1 MKYANLIL
9 PSHKLCF
16 VVALAAGMIA
26 VPMPTMAEQAVQ
38 NIQQA
43 GVVKGQVTDKN
54 GDAVI
59 GATVKVKNAQTG
71 TVTDFNGNFSLSV
84 QKAGTL
90 VVSYIGYLAKEVAFN
105 PGQTLNISIEEDATA
120 LDEVVVVG
128 YGVQKK
134 SDVTG
139 SVTSINKDRLSKL
152 PVTNVLQAVQ
162 GAAAGVINKD
172 RLSKLPVTNV
182 LQAVQGAAAGVTIS
196 QGSSIPGDA
205 PSALVRGR
213 NSINAGTGPYIVV
226 DGIPISK
233 SGGSLNDINP
243 SDIES
248 MEILKDASATAI
260 YGTNGAN
267 GVILITTKHGKDG
280 KPSVSYNG
288 YIGIEDFA
296 HKMDF
301 CNGSQITQRYKDYVA
316 QNPGETM
323 YNDFVKNQNEAEAQA
338 AGRETDWLYDMV
350 SQTGIIQDHNVTVN
364 GGAEKIKY
372 FISGDYMSQ
381 KGVLKGFNYKRY
393 SLRMNIDA
401 DVTDYLKIGTNSYI
415 VSHNRDG
422 GRVNFL
428 MAEAMSPYG
437 KVYEDNGSYCIYP
450 MYTESLFFNP
460 MRDVNQ
466 DHERRQWNINLNGYA
481 DINFGN
487 IWKPLDG
494 LRYKFNFGYS
504 FVPRRE
510 NYYNGAE
517 QNDLNG
523 YGYIFN
529 AETQSYTAENILTY
543 AKDFGKHHFDLTAL
557 YASSRKKYHDNTAA
571 ASKFINDELLWHNL
585 GGGGTQTAKSY
596 TDLYTTVSQMGRLNY
611 SYDSRYLFTFTVRR
625 DGSSV
630 FGEDNKYGTFPSVA
644 LGWNIAN
651 EKFMEKTQGWLNNL
665 KLRLSY
671 GKAGNEAIGVYETLA
686 KMSNAAIT
694 MDGQSATA
702 LYPSSRM
709 GNSGLGWE
717 TTKTFN
723 IGIDFGLLNNRING
737 NIDFYTSTTTDLLL
751 QRNLP
756 KISGYSNVYMNMGKT
771 ANKGLEVTINSK
783 NIVTKDFTWGTNLV
797 WSWNKN
803 EIKDLYGDEKSDIG
817 NRWFIGEPISVIYD
831 YEMVG
836 IWQKDEIERGDHLK
850 WDPQAQP
857 GDVKLRDVNGDGK
870 IDPNDDKT
878 IQGQTT
884 PKWIGGLTNTFTYK
898 NLSLSIFIQT
908 VQGLKRNN
916 SLLAMASDEMGRRN
930 STTEIGY
937 WTESNPSNE
946 YRSLSK
952 TSNRWGYGFPCDASF
967 TRIKDI
973 TLSYQFPAQI
983 TNALRISALTV
994 YASARNLATF
1004 TSWKGWDPES
1014 DITQRGW
1021 GGYENNYPMTKSY
1034 VFGLNVTF

>member
-1 MKYANLIL
+1 MKYVHLTL
-9 PSHKLCF
+9 PSMKLCF
-16 VVALAAGMIA
+16 AMALAAGIMA
-26 VPMPTMAEQAVQ
+26 FPLPTMAEQAVQ
-38 NIQQA
+38 NVQQA

-54 GDAVI
+54 GDGVI
-59 GATVKVKNAQTG
+59 GATVKVKDAQAG
-71 TVTDFNGNFSLSV
+71 TVTDYNGNFNLNV

-90 VVSYIGYLAKEVAFN
+90 VVSYIGYLTKEIAFT
-105 PGQTLNISIEEDATA
+105 PGQTLNITIEEDATA

-139 SVTSINKDRLSKL
+139 SVTS
-152 PVTNVLQAVQ
+152 
-162 GAAAGVINKD
+162 INKD

-243 SDIES
+243 GDIES

-267 GVILITTKHGKDG
+267 GVILITTKHGKEG

-288 YIGIEDFA
+288 YIGFENFA
-296 HKMDF
+296 HKMDY
-301 CNGSQITQRYKDYVA
+301 CNGAQITQRYKDYVA

-401 DVTDYLKIGTNSYI
+401 DVTNYLKIGTNSYI

-422 GRVNFL
+422 GRVNFM

-437 KVYEDNGSYCIYP
+437 KVYEDDGSYCIYP

-460 MRDVNQ
+460 MRDINQ
-466 DHERRQWNINLNGYA
+466 DHERRQWNINLNAYA
-481 DINFGN
+481 ELNFGN
-487 IWKPLDG
+487 IWKPLTG
-494 LRYKFNFGYS
+494 LTYKFNFGYS
-504 FVPRRE
+504 FVPKRE

-517 QNDLNG
+517 QNDPNG

-529 AETQSYTAENILTY
+529 AETQSRTVENILTY
-543 AKDFGKHHFDLTAL
+543 AKDIQKHHFDITLL
-557 YASSRKKYHDNTAA
+557 YASSRKKYHDNTATGA
-571 ASKFINDELLWHNL
+571 KFINDELLWHNL

-596 TDLYTTVSQMGRLNY
+596 TDLYKTVSQMGRLNY

-630 FGEDNKYGTFPSVA
+630 FGADNKYGTFPSIA

-651 EKFMEKTQGWLNNL
+651 EKFMEKADWLNNL

-686 KMSNAAIT
+686 KMSNAALT

-723 IGIDFGLLNNRING
+723 IGIDFGFLNNRING

-756 KISGYSNVYMNMGKT
+756 KVSGYSNVYMNMGKT
-771 ANKGLEVTINSK
+771 ANKGLEITINSK

-836 IWQKDEIERGDHLK
+836 IWQKDEIERGDHLN

-916 SLLAMASDEMGRRN
+916 SLLGTASDEMGRRN
-930 STTEIGY
+930 SPTEIGY
-937 WTESNPSNE
+937 WSESNPSNE
-946 YRSLSK
+946 FRSLSK

-967 TRIKDI
+967 TRIKDV

-983 TNALRISALTV
+983 INALRISALTV

-1004 TSWKGWDPES
+1004 TSWKGWDPEA

>member
-1 MKYANLIL
+1 M
-9 PSHKLCF
+9 
-16 VVALAAGMIA
+16 ALAAGMVA
-26 VPMPTMAEQAVQ
+26 FPLPTMAEQAVQ
-38 NIQQA
+38 DVQQA

-54 GDAVI
+54 GEGVI
-59 GATVKVKNAQTG
+59 GATVKVKDAATG
-71 TVTDFNGNFSLSV
+71 TVTDFDGNFTLNV
-84 QKAGTL
+84 NGAGTL
-90 VVSYIGYLAKEVAFN
+90 VVSYIGYLTKEVPFTV
-105 PGQTLNISIEEDATA
+105 GQTLNISIEEDATA

-139 SVTSINKDRLSKL
+139 SVTSINKE
-152 PVTNVLQAVQ
+152 
-162 GAAAGVINKD
+162 

-182 LQAVQGAAAGVTIS
+182 LQAVQGAAAGVTIT

-226 DGIPISK
+226 DGVPISK

-243 SDIES
+243 GDIES

-288 YIGIEDFA
+288 YLGIEDFA

-301 CNGSQITQRYKDYVA
+301 CNGAQITQRYKDYVA

-323 YNDFVKNQNEAEAQA
+323 YNDYVKNQNEAEAQA

-364 GGAEKIKY
+364 GGADNIKY

-401 DVTDYLKIGTNSYI
+401 DVTDYLRIGTNSYI

-422 GRVNFL
+422 GRVNFM

-437 KVYEDNGSYCIYP
+437 KVYEDDGSYCIYP

-460 MRDVNQ
+460 MRDINQ
-466 DHERRQWNINLNGYA
+466 DHERRQWNINLNAYA
-481 DINFGN
+481 ELNFGN
-487 IWKPLDG
+487 IWKPLTG
-494 LRYKFNFGYS
+494 LTYKFNFGYS
-504 FVPRRE
+504 FVPKRE

-517 QNDLNG
+517 QNDPNG

-529 AETQSYTAENILTY
+529 AETQSRTVENILTY
-543 AKDFGKHHFDLTAL
+543 AKDIQKHHFDITLL
-557 YASSRKKYHDNTAA
+557 YASSRKKYHDNTATGA
-571 ASKFINDELLWHNL
+571 KFINDELLWHNL

-596 TDLYTTVSQMGRLNY
+596 TDLYKTVSQMGRLNY

-630 FGEDNKYGTFPSVA
+630 FGSDNKYGTFPSVA

-651 EKFMEKTQGWLNNL
+651 EKFMEKADWLNNL

-686 KMSNAAIT
+686 KMSNAALT
-694 MDGQSATA
+694 MNGQSATA

-723 IGIDFGLLNNRING
+723 IGIDFGFLNNRING

-756 KISGYSNVYMNMGKT
+756 KVSGYSNVYMNMGKT
-771 ANKGLEVTINSK
+771 ANKGLEITINSK
-783 NIVTKDFTWGTNLV
+783 NIVTKDFTWGTSLV

-803 EIKDLYGDEKSDIG
+803 EIKDLYGDQKDDIG

-836 IWQKDEIERGDHLK
+836 IWQKDEIERGDHLN

-916 SLLAMASDEMGRRN
+916 SLLGTASDEMGRRN
-930 STTEIGY
+930 STTEVGY
-937 WTESNPSNE
+937 WSESNPSNE
-946 YRSLSK
+946 FRSLSK

-967 TRIKDI
+967 TRIKDV

-983 TNALRISALTV
+983 INALRISALTV

-1004 TSWKGWDPES
+1004 TSWKGWDPEA

>member
-1 MKYANLIL
+1 M
-9 PSHKLCF
+9 
-16 VVALAAGMIA
+16 ALAAGMVA
-26 VPMPTMAEQAVQ
+26 FPLPTMAEQAVQ
-38 NIQQA
+38 NVQQT

-59 GATVKVKNAQTG
+59 GATVKVKDAQTG

-84 QKAGTL
+84 QKAGSI
-90 VVSYIGYLAKEVAFN
+90 VVSYIGYLTKEVAFT
-105 PGQTLNISIEEDATA
+105 PGQSLNITIEEDATA

-139 SVTSINKDRLSKL
+139 SVTS
-152 PVTNVLQAVQ
+152 
-162 GAAAGVINKD
+162 INKD

-243 SDIES
+243 GDIES

-288 YIGIEDFA
+288 YIGFENFA
-296 HKMDF
+296 KKMDF
-301 CNGSQITQRYKDYVA
+301 CNGAQITQRYKDYVA

-323 YNDFVKNQNEAEAQA
+323 YNDYVKNQNEADAQA
-338 AGRETDWLYDMV
+338 AGKETDWLYDMV

-364 GGAEKIKY
+364 GGADKIKY

-437 KVYEDNGSYCIYP
+437 KVYEDDGSYCIYP

-466 DHERRQWNINLNGYA
+466 DHERRQWNINLNAYA

-487 IWKPLDG
+487 IWKPLEG
-494 LRYKFNFGYS
+494 LSYKFNFGYS

-517 QNDLNG
+517 QNDQNG

-529 AETQSYTAENILTY
+529 AETQSRTVENILTY
-543 AKDFGKHHFDLTAL
+543 AKDIKKHHFDITLL
-557 YASSRKKYHDNTAA
+557 YASSRKKYHDNTATGA
-571 ASKFINDELLWHNL
+571 KFINDELLWHNL
-585 GGGGTQTAKSY
+585 GGGATQTAKSY
-596 TDLYTTVSQMGRLNY
+596 TDLYKTVSQMGRLNY

-630 FGEDNKYGTFPSVA
+630 FGSDNKYGTFPSIA

-651 EKFMEKTQGWLNNL
+651 EKFMEKVDWLNNL

-686 KMSNAAIT
+686 KMSNAALT

-723 IGIDFGLLNNRING
+723 IGIDFGILNNRING
-737 NIDFYTSTTTDLLL
+737 NIDFYTSKTTDLLL

-756 KISGYSNVYMNMGKT
+756 KISGYSNVYMNMGET
-771 ANKGLEVTINSK
+771 ANKGLEITINSK
-783 NIVTKDFTWGTNLV
+783 NIVTKDFTWGTSLV

-803 EIKDLYGDEKSDIG
+803 EIKDLYGDKQDDLG

-831 YEMVG
+831 YVMEG
-836 IWQKDEIERGDHLK
+836 IWQKDEIERGDHLNH
-850 WDPQAQP
+850 DPQAQP
-857 GDVKLRDVNGDGK
+857 GDVKLADLNGDGK
-870 IDPNDDKT
+870 ITPEGDKK

-884 PKWIGGLTNTFTYK
+884 PKWIGGMTNTFTYK

-937 WTESNPSNE
+937 WTESNPTNE

-952 TSNRWGYGFPCDASF
+952 TSNRWGYGFPRSAAF

-983 TNALRISALTV
+983 CNMLHLNALTV
-994 YASARNLATF
+994 YASGRNLFTF
-1004 TSWKGWDPES
+1004 TDWKGWDPES

-1021 GGYENNYPMTKSY
+1021 GGYENNYPMTKSM

>member
-1 MKYANLIL
+1 MKYAKLTL
-9 PSHKLCF
+9 PTRKLCF
-16 VVALAAGMIA
+16 VMALAAGMMA
-26 VPMPTMAEQAVQ
+26 FPLPTMAEQAVQ
-38 NIQQA
+38 DVQQA

-54 GDAVI
+54 GEGVI
-59 GATVKVKNAQTG
+59 GATVKVKDAATG
-71 TVTDFNGNFSLSV
+71 TVTDYDGSFSLNV
-84 QKAGTL
+84 QSAGTL
-90 VVSYIGYLAKEVAFN
+90 VVSYIGYLTKEVAFT
-105 PGQTLNISIEEDATA
+105 PGQTLNITIEEDATA

-139 SVTSINKDRLSKL
+139 SVTS
-152 PVTNVLQAVQ
+152 
-162 GAAAGVINKD
+162 INKD

-226 DGIPISK
+226 DGVPISK

-243 SDIES
+243 GDIES

-280 KPSVSYNG
+280 KPSISYNG
-288 YIGIEDFA
+288 YLGIEDFA
-296 HKMDF
+296 HKMDY
-301 CNGSQITQRYKDYVA
+301 CNGAQITQRYKDYVA

-401 DVTDYLKIGTNSYI
+401 DVTDYLRIGTNSYI

-422 GRVNFL
+422 GRVNFM

-437 KVYEDNGSYCIYP
+437 KVYEDDGSYCIYP

-460 MRDVNQ
+460 LRDINQ
-466 DHERRQWNINLNGYA
+466 DHERRQWNINLNAYA
-481 DINFGN
+481 ELNFGN
-487 IWKPLDG
+487 IWKPLTG
-494 LRYKFNFGYS
+494 LTYKFNFGYS
-504 FVPRRE
+504 FVPKRE

-517 QNDLNG
+517 QNDPNG

-529 AETQSYTAENILTY
+529 AETQSRTVENILTY
-543 AKDFGKHHFDLTAL
+543 AKDIQKHHFDITLL
-557 YASSRKKYHDNTAA
+557 YASSRKKYHDNTATGA
-571 ASKFINDELLWHNL
+571 KFINDELLWHNL

-630 FGEDNKYGTFPSVA
+630 FGADNKYGTFPSIA

-651 EKFMEKTQGWLNNL
+651 EKFMEKADWLNNL

-686 KMSNAAIT
+686 KMSNAALT

-723 IGIDFGLLNNRING
+723 IGIDFGFLNNRING

-756 KISGYSNVYMNMGKT
+756 KVSGYSNVYMNMGKT
-771 ANKGLEVTINSK
+771 ANKGLEITINSK

-836 IWQKDEIERGDHLK
+836 IWQKDEIERGDHLN

-916 SLLAMASDEMGRRN
+916 SLLGTASDEMGRRN
-930 STTEIGY
+930 SPTEIGY
-937 WTESNPSNE
+937 WSESNPSNE
-946 YRSLSK
+946 FRSLSK

-967 TRIKDI
+967 TRIKDV

-983 TNALRISALTV
+983 INALRISALTV

-1004 TSWKGWDPES
+1004 TSWKGWDPEA

>member
-1 MKYANLIL
+1 MKYAKLTL
-9 PSHKLCF
+9 PTRKLCF
-16 VVALAAGMIA
+16 VMALAAGMVA
-26 VPMPTMAEQAVQ
+26 FPLPTMAEQAVQ
-38 NIQQA
+38 DVQQA

-54 GDAVI
+54 GEGVI
-59 GATVKVKNAQTG
+59 GATVKVKDAATG
-71 TVTDFNGNFSLSV
+71 TVTDFDGNFALNV
-84 QKAGTL
+84 NDAGTL
-90 VVSYIGYLAKEVAFN
+90 VVSYIGYLTKEVPFTV
-105 PGQTLNISIEEDATA
+105 GQTLNISIEEDATA

-139 SVTSINKDRLSKL
+139 SVTSINKE
-152 PVTNVLQAVQ
+152 
-162 GAAAGVINKD
+162 

-182 LQAVQGAAAGVTIS
+182 LQAVQGAAAGVTIT

-226 DGIPISK
+226 DGVPISK

-243 SDIES
+243 GDIES

-288 YIGIEDFA
+288 YLGIEDFA

-301 CNGSQITQRYKDYVA
+301 CNGAQITQRYKDYVA

-364 GGAEKIKY
+364 GGADNIKY

-401 DVTDYLKIGTNSYI
+401 DVTDYLRIGTNSYI

-422 GRVNFL
+422 GRVNFM

-437 KVYEDNGSYCIYP
+437 KVYEDDGSYCIYP

-460 MRDVNQ
+460 MRDINQ
-466 DHERRQWNINLNGYA
+466 DHERRQWNINLNAYA
-481 DINFGN
+481 ELNFGN
-487 IWKPLDG
+487 IWKPLTG
-494 LRYKFNFGYS
+494 LTYKFNFGYS
-504 FVPRRE
+504 FVPKRE

-517 QNDLNG
+517 QNDPNG

-529 AETQSYTAENILTY
+529 AETQSRTVENILTY
-543 AKDFGKHHFDLTAL
+543 AKDIKKHHFDITLL
-557 YASSRKKYHDNTAA
+557 YASSRKKYHDNTATGA
-571 ASKFINDELLWHNL
+571 KFINDELLWHNL

-630 FGEDNKYGTFPSVA
+630 FGSDNKYGTFPSVA

-651 EKFMEKTQGWLNNL
+651 EKFMEKADWLNNL

-686 KMSNAAIT
+686 KMSNAALT

-723 IGIDFGLLNNRING
+723 IGIDFGFLNNRING

-771 ANKGLEVTINSK
+771 ANTGLEITINSK
-783 NIVTKDFTWGTNLV
+783 NIVTKDFTWSTSLV

-803 EIKDLYGDEKSDIG
+803 EIKDLYGDEKDDIG

-836 IWQKDEIERGDHLK
+836 IWQKDEIERGDHLN

-916 SLLAMASDEMGRRN
+916 SLLGTASDEMGRRN
-930 STTEIGY
+930 SPTEIGY
-937 WTESNPSNE
+937 WSESNPSNE
-946 YRSLSK
+946 FRSLSK

-967 TRIKDI
+967 TRIKDV

-983 TNALRISALTV
+983 INALRISALTV

-1004 TSWKGWDPES
+1004 TSWKGWDPEA

>member
-9 PSHKLCF
+9 PSRKLCF

-139 SVTSINKDRLSKL
+139 SVTS
-152 PVTNVLQAVQ
+152 
-162 GAAAGVINKD
+162 INKD

-401 DVTDYLKIGTNSYI
+401 DVTNYLKIGTNSYI

-422 GRVNFL
+422 GRVNFM

-437 KVYEDNGSYCIYP
+437 KVYEDDGSYCIYP

-460 MRDVNQ
+460 MRDINQ
-466 DHERRQWNINLNGYA
+466 DHERRQWNINLNAYA
-481 DINFGN
+481 ELNFGN
-487 IWKPLDG
+487 IWKPLTG
-494 LRYKFNFGYS
+494 LTYKFNFGYS
-504 FVPRRE
+504 FVPKRE

-517 QNDLNG
+517 QNDPNG

-529 AETQSYTAENILTY
+529 AETQSRTVENILTY
-543 AKDFGKHHFDLTAL
+543 AKDIQKHHFDITLL
-557 YASSRKKYHDNTAA
+557 YASSRKKYHDNTATGA
-571 ASKFINDELLWHNL
+571 KFINDELLWHNL

-630 FGEDNKYGTFPSVA
+630 FGADNKYGTFPSIA

-651 EKFMEKTQGWLNNL
+651 EKFMEKADWLNNL

-686 KMSNAAIT
+686 KMSNAALT

-723 IGIDFGLLNNRING
+723 IGIDFGFLNNRING

-756 KISGYSNVYMNMGKT
+756 KVSGYSNVYMNMGKT
-771 ANKGLEVTINSK
+771 ANKGLEITINSK

-836 IWQKDEIERGDHLK
+836 IWQKDEIERGDHLN

-916 SLLAMASDEMGRRN
+916 SLLGTASDEMGRRN
-930 STTEIGY
+930 SPTEIGY
-937 WTESNPSNE
+937 WSESNPSNE
-946 YRSLSK
+946 FRSLSK

-967 TRIKDI
+967 TRIKDV

-983 TNALRISALTV
+983 INALRISALTV

-1004 TSWKGWDPES
+1004 TSWKGWDPEA

>member
-1 MKYANLIL
+1 M
-9 PSHKLCF
+9 KLCF
-16 VVALAAGMIA
+16 AMALAAGMMA
-26 VPMPTMAEQAVQ
+26 FPLSTKAEQAVQ
-38 NIQQA
+38 NVQQA

-59 GATVKVKNAQTG
+59 GATIKVKNAQAG
-71 TVTDFNGNFSLSV
+71 TVTDFDGQFSLNV
-84 QKAGTL
+84 QGPGTL
-90 VVSYIGYLAKEVAFN
+90 VVSYIGYLTKEVPFTV
-105 PGQTLNISIEEDATA
+105 GQTLSISIEEDATA

-139 SVTSINKDRLSKL
+139 SVTSINKE
-152 PVTNVLQAVQ
+152 
-162 GAAAGVINKD
+162 

-182 LQAVQGAAAGVTIS
+182 LQAVQGAAAGVTIQ

-243 SDIES
+243 GDIES

-288 YIGIEDFA
+288 YIGFENFA
-296 HKMDF
+296 KKMDF
-301 CNGSQITQRYKDYVA
+301 CNGAQITQRYKDYVA

-323 YNDFVKNQNEAEAQA
+323 YNDYVKNQNEADAQA
-338 AGRETDWLYDMV
+338 AGKETDWLYDMV

-364 GGAEKIKY
+364 GGADKIKY

-437 KVYEDNGSYCIYP
+437 KVYEDDGSYCIYP

-466 DHERRQWNINLNGYA
+466 DHERRQWNINLNAYA

-487 IWKPLDG
+487 IWKPLEG
-494 LRYKFNFGYS
+494 LSYKFNFGYS
-504 FVPRRE
+504 FVPKRE

-517 QNDLNG
+517 QNDQNG

-529 AETQSYTAENILTY
+529 AETQSRTVENILTY
-543 AKDFGKHHFDLTAL
+543 AKDIKKHHFDITLL
-557 YASSRKKYHDNTAA
+557 YASSRKKYHDNTATGA
-571 ASKFINDELLWHNL
+571 KFINDELLWHNL
-585 GGGGTQTAKSY
+585 GGGATQTAKSY
-596 TDLYTTVSQMGRLNY
+596 TDLYKTVSQMGRLNY

-630 FGEDNKYGTFPSVA
+630 FGSDNKYGTFPSIA

-651 EKFMEKTQGWLNNL
+651 EKFMEKVDWLNNL

-686 KMSNAAIT
+686 KMSNAALT

-723 IGIDFGLLNNRING
+723 IGIDFGILNNRING
-737 NIDFYTSTTTDLLL
+737 NIDFYTSKTTDLLL

-756 KISGYSNVYMNMGKT
+756 KISGYSNVYMNMGET
-771 ANKGLEVTINSK
+771 ANKGLEITINSK
-783 NIVTKDFTWGTNLV
+783 NIVTKDFTWGTSLV

-803 EIKDLYGDEKSDIG
+803 EIKDLYGDKQDDLG

-831 YEMVG
+831 YVMEG
-836 IWQKDEIERGDHLK
+836 IWQKDEIERGDHLNH
-850 WDPQAQP
+850 DPQAQP
-857 GDVKLRDVNGDGK
+857 GDVKLADLDGDGK
-870 IDPNDDKT
+870 ITPEGDKK

-884 PKWIGGLTNTFTYK
+884 PKWIGGMTNTFTYK

-908 VQGLKRNN
+908 VQGLKRDN

-937 WTESNPSNE
+937 WTESNPTNE

-952 TSNRWGYGFPCDASF
+952 TSNRWGYGFPRSAAF

-983 TNALRISALTV
+983 CNMLHLNALTV
-994 YASARNLATF
+994 YASGRNLFTF
-1004 TSWKGWDPES
+1004 TDWKGWDPES

-1021 GGYENNYPMTKSY
+1021 RDYENNYPMTKSM

>member
-1 MKYANLIL
+1 MKYAKLTL
-9 PSHKLCF
+9 PSKKLCF
-16 VVALAAGMIA
+16 VMALAAGLGSF
-26 VPMPTMAEQAVQ
+26 PLPTMAEQTVQ
-38 NIQQA
+38 NIQQT

-59 GATVKVKNAQTG
+59 GATVKVKNAQAG
-71 TVTDFNGNFSLSV
+71 TVTDYDGNFVLNVHNS
-84 QKAGTL
+84 GTL
-90 VVSYIGYLAKEVAFN
+90 VITYIGYLTKEVPFTL
-105 PGQTLNISIEEDATA
+105 GQTLNITIEEDATA
-120 LDEVVVVG
+120 LEEVVVVG

-139 SVTSINKDRLSKL
+139 SVTSINKERLSKL

-162 GAAAGVINKD
+162 GAAAGVNI
-172 RLSKLPVTNV
+172 T
-182 LQAVQGAAAGVTIS
+182 

-205 PSALVRGR
+205 PSALIRGR

-243 SDIES
+243 ADIES

-280 KPSVSYNG
+280 KPTISYNG
-288 YIGIEDFA
+288 YFGVEDFA
-296 HKMDF
+296 KKLDF
-301 CNGSQITQRYKDYVA
+301 CNGAQITQRYKDYVA
-316 QNPGETM
+316 QNAGETM
-323 YNDFVKNQNEAEAQA
+323 YNDYVKNAREAAAQA
-338 AGRETDWLYDMV
+338 AGQETDWLYDMI
-350 SQTGIIQDHNVTVN
+350 SQTGIIQDHNVTIN
-364 GGAEKIKY
+364 GGAEKVKY

-393 SLRMNIDA
+393 SLRMNVDA

-437 KVYEDNGSYCIYP
+437 QVYNEDGSYCQYP
-450 MYTESLFFNP
+450 MYSETLFFNP
-460 MRDVNQ
+460 MQYVDQ

-481 DINFGN
+481 DINFEN
-487 IWKPLDG
+487 IWKPLAG
-494 LRYKFNFGYS
+494 LHYKFNFGYS
-504 FVPRRE
+504 YVPKRE
-510 NYYNGAE
+510 NYYNGE
-517 QNDLNG
+517 DQFNTSGG

-529 AETQSYTAENILTY
+529 AETQSRTVENILSY
-543 AKDFGKHHFDLTAL
+543 AKDIQKHHFDITLL
-557 YASSRKKYHDNTAA
+557 YASSRKKYHDNTATGA
-571 ASKFINDELLWHNL
+571 KFINDELLWHNL
-585 GGGGTQTAKSY
+585 GGGSTQTSKSY
-596 TDLYTTVSQMGRLNY
+596 TDLYKTVSQMGRLNY

-630 FGEDNKYGTFPSVA
+630 FGDDNKFGVFPSVA
-644 LGWNIAN
+644 LGWNITN
-651 EKFMEKTQGWLNNL
+651 EKFMEKAQGWLNNL

-686 KMSNAAIT
+686 KMSNSAIT
-694 MDGQSATA
+694 MDGASATA
-702 LYPSSRM
+702 LNPSSRM

-723 IGIDFGLLNNRING
+723 VGIDFGILNNRING

-803 EIKDLYGDEKSDIG
+803 EIKDLYGDKQDDLG

-831 YEMVG
+831 YVMEG
-836 IWQKDEIERGDHLK
+836 IWQEDEIAAGKHLQQ
-850 WDPQAQP
+850 DPQAQA
-857 GDVKLRDVNGDGK
+857 GDVKLADLDGDGK
-870 IDPNDDKT
+870 ITPDGDKK

-884 PKWIGGLTNTFTYK
+884 PKWTAGLTNTFSYK
-898 NLSLSIFIQT
+898 GFTLSVFIQT
-908 VQGLKRNN
+908 AQGHKRNN
-916 SLLAMASDEMGRRN
+916 SLLAMAADEQGRRN
-930 STTEIGY
+930 STTEVGY
-937 WTESNPSNE
+937 WTPENKSNE

-952 TSNRWGYGFPCDASF
+952 TSNRWGYGFPRNAGY
-967 TRIKDI
+967 TRIKDV
-973 TLSYQFPAQI
+973 TLSYQFPAQVL
-983 TNALRISALTV
+983 NALHLSSLTAYV
-994 YASARNLATF
+994 SGRNLYTF

-1021 GGYENNYPMTKSY
+1021 GGYENNYPMTKSF

>member
-1 MKYANLIL
+1 MKYAKLTL
-9 PSHKLCF
+9 PSKKLCF
-16 VVALAAGMIA
+16 VMALAAGLGSF
-26 VPMPTMAEQAVQ
+26 PLPTMAEQTVQ
-38 NIQQA
+38 NIQQT

-54 GDAVI
+54 GDPVI
-59 GATVKVKNAQTG
+59 GATVKVKNAQAG
-71 TVTDFNGNFSLSV
+71 TVTDYDGNFVLNV
-84 QKAGTL
+84 HNPGTL
-90 VVSYIGYLAKEVAFN
+90 VITYIGYLTKEVTFN
-105 PGQTLNISIEEDATA
+105 LGQTLNITIEEDATA

-162 GAAAGVINKD
+162 GAAAGV
-172 RLSKLPVTNV
+172 
-182 LQAVQGAAAGVTIS
+182 TIT

-243 SDIES
+243 ADIES

-280 KPSVSYNG
+280 KPTVSYNG
-288 YIGIEDFA
+288 YVGFEDFA
-296 HKMDF
+296 KKMDF
-301 CNGSQITQRYKDYVA
+301 CNGAQITQRYKDYVA

-323 YNDFVKNQNEAEAQA
+323 YNDYVKNQNEAAAQA
-338 AGRETDWLYDMV
+338 AGQETDWIYDMV

-364 GGAEKIKY
+364 GGAERIKY

-393 SLRMNIDA
+393 SMRMNVDA
-401 DVTDYLKIGTNSYI
+401 DVTNYLKIGTNSYI

-437 KVYEDNGSYCIYP
+437 QVYNEDGSYCIYP

-466 DHERRQWNINLNGYA
+466 DHERRQWNINLNAYA
-481 DINFGN
+481 EMDFGN
-487 IWKPLDG
+487 IWKPLAG

-517 QNDLNG
+517 QNDQNG

-529 AETQSYTAENILTY
+529 AETQSRTVENILTY
-543 AKDFGKHHFDLTAL
+543 AKDIQKHHFDITLL
-557 YASSRKKYHDNTAA
+557 YASSRKKYHDNTATGA
-571 ASKFINDELLWHNL
+571 KFINDELSWHNL

-596 TDLYTTVSQMGRLNY
+596 TDLYKTVSQMGRLNY

-630 FGEDNKYGTFPSVA
+630 FGNDNKFGVFPSVA

-651 EKFMEKTQGWLNNL
+651 EKFMEKAQGWLNNL

-686 KMSNAAIT
+686 KMSNNALT

-723 IGIDFGLLNNRING
+723 IGLDFGFLNNRING

-783 NIVTKDFTWGTNLV
+783 NIVTKDFTWGTSLV

-803 EIKDLYGDEKSDIG
+803 EIKDLYGDQKDDLG
-817 NRWFIGEPISVIYD
+817 NRWFIGQPISVIYD
-831 YEMVG
+831 YVMEG
-836 IWQKDEIERGDHLK
+836 IWQKDEIDRGDHLK
-850 WDPQAQP
+850 QDPQAQP
-857 GDVKLRDVNGDGK
+857 GDVKLADLDGDGK
-870 IDPNDDKT
+870 ITPEGDKK

-898 NLSLSIFIQT
+898 NLTLSIFIQT
-908 VQGLKRNN
+908 VQGLKRDN

-937 WTESNPSNE
+937 WTEANPSNE

-952 TSNRWGYGFPCDASF
+952 TSNRWGYGFPRSAAF
-967 TRIKDI
+967 TRVKDI

-983 TNALRISALTV
+983 CNMLHLNALTV
-994 YASARNLATF
+994 YASGRNLWTF

-1021 GGYENNYPMTKSY
+1021 RDYENNYPMTKSM

>member
-1 MKYANLIL
+1 MKYVHLTL
-9 PSHKLCF
+9 PSMKLCF
-16 VVALAAGMIA
+16 AMALAAGIMA
-26 VPMPTMAEQAVQ
+26 FPLPTMAEQAFQ
-38 NIQQA
+38 NVQQA

-54 GDAVI
+54 GDGVI
-59 GATVKVKNAQTG
+59 GATVKVKDAQAG
-71 TVTDFNGNFSLSV
+71 TVTDYNGNFSLNV

-90 VVSYIGYLAKEVAFN
+90 VVSYIGYLTKEIAFT
-105 PGQTLNISIEEDATA
+105 PGQTLNITIEEDATA

-139 SVTSINKDRLSKL
+139 SVTS
-152 PVTNVLQAVQ
+152 
-162 GAAAGVINKD
+162 INKD

-243 SDIES
+243 GDIES

-267 GVILITTKHGKDG
+267 GVILITTKHGKEG
-280 KPSVSYNG
+280 KPSISYNG
-288 YIGIEDFA
+288 YIGFENFA
-296 HKMDF
+296 HKMDY
-301 CNGSQITQRYKDYVA
+301 CNGAQITQRYKDYVA

-401 DVTDYLKIGTNSYI
+401 DVTNYLKIGTNSYI

-422 GRVNFL
+422 GRVNFM

-437 KVYEDNGSYCIYP
+437 KVYEDDGSYCIYP

-460 MRDVNQ
+460 MRDINQ
-466 DHERRQWNINLNGYA
+466 DHERRQWNINLNAYA
-481 DINFGN
+481 ELNFGN
-487 IWKPLDG
+487 IWKPLTG
-494 LRYKFNFGYS
+494 LTYKFNFGYS
-504 FVPRRE
+504 FVPKRE

-517 QNDLNG
+517 QNDPNG

-529 AETQSYTAENILTY
+529 AETQSRTVENILTY
-543 AKDFGKHHFDLTAL
+543 AKDIKKHHFDITLL
-557 YASSRKKYHDNTAA
+557 YASSRKKYHDNTATGA
-571 ASKFINDELLWHNL
+571 KFINDELLWHNL

-596 TDLYTTVSQMGRLNY
+596 TDLYKTVSQMGRLNY

-630 FGEDNKYGTFPSVA
+630 FGADNKYGTFPSIA

-651 EKFMEKTQGWLNNL
+651 EKFMEKADWLNNL

-686 KMSNAAIT
+686 KMSNAALT

-723 IGIDFGLLNNRING
+723 IGIDFGFLNNRING

-756 KISGYSNVYMNMGKT
+756 KVSGYSNVYMNMGKT
-771 ANKGLEVTINSK
+771 ANKGLEITINSK

-836 IWQKDEIERGDHLK
+836 IWQKDEIERGDHLN

-916 SLLAMASDEMGRRN
+916 SLLGTASDEMGRRN
-930 STTEIGY
+930 SPTEIGY
-937 WTESNPSNE
+937 WSESNPSNE
-946 YRSLSK
+946 FRSLSK

-967 TRIKDI
+967 TRIKDV

-983 TNALRISALTV
+983 INALRISALTV

-1004 TSWKGWDPES
+1004 TSWKGWDPEA

-1021 GGYENNYPMTKSY
+1021 RDYENNYPMTKSY

>member
-1 MKYANLIL
+1 MKDAKLTL
-9 PSHKLCF
+9 PSKKLCF
-16 VVALAAGMIA
+16 VMALAAGMVA
-26 VPMPTMAEQAVQ
+26 FPLPTMAEQAVQ
-38 NIQQA
+38 NVQQA

-59 GATVKVKNAQTG
+59 GATVKVKDAQTG

-84 QKAGTL
+84 QKAGSI
-90 VVSYIGYLAKEVAFN
+90 VVSYIGYLTKEVAFT
-105 PGQTLNISIEEDATA
+105 PGQSLNITIEEDATA

-139 SVTSINKDRLSKL
+139 SVTS
-152 PVTNVLQAVQ
+152 
-162 GAAAGVINKD
+162 INKD

-243 SDIES
+243 GDIES

-288 YIGIEDFA
+288 YIGFENFA
-296 HKMDF
+296 KKMDF
-301 CNGSQITQRYKDYVA
+301 CNGAQITQRYKDYVA

-323 YNDFVKNQNEAEAQA
+323 YNDYVKNQNEADAQA
-338 AGRETDWLYDMV
+338 AGKETDWLYDMV

-364 GGAEKIKY
+364 GGADKIKY

-437 KVYEDNGSYCIYP
+437 KVYEDDGSYCIYP

-466 DHERRQWNINLNGYA
+466 DHERRQWNINLNAYA

-487 IWKPLDG
+487 IWKPLEG
-494 LRYKFNFGYS
+494 LSYKFNFGYS

-517 QNDLNG
+517 QNDQNG

-529 AETQSYTAENILTY
+529 AETQSRTVENILTY
-543 AKDFGKHHFDLTAL
+543 AKDIKKHHFDITLL
-557 YASSRKKYHDNTAA
+557 YASSRKKYHDNTATGA
-571 ASKFINDELLWHNL
+571 KFINDELLWHNL
-585 GGGGTQTAKSY
+585 GGGATQTAKSY
-596 TDLYTTVSQMGRLNY
+596 TDLYKTVSQMGRLNY

-630 FGEDNKYGTFPSVA
+630 FGSDNKYGTFPSIA

-651 EKFMEKTQGWLNNL
+651 EKFMEKVDWLNNL

-686 KMSNAAIT
+686 KMSNAALT

-723 IGIDFGLLNNRING
+723 IGIDFGILNNRING
-737 NIDFYTSTTTDLLL
+737 NIDFYTSKTTDLLL

-756 KISGYSNVYMNMGKT
+756 KISGYSNVYMNMGET
-771 ANKGLEVTINSK
+771 ANKGLEITINSK
-783 NIVTKDFTWGTNLV
+783 NIVTKDFTWGTSLV

-803 EIKDLYGDEKSDIG
+803 EIKDLYGDKQDDLG

-831 YEMVG
+831 YVMEG
-836 IWQKDEIERGDHLK
+836 IWQKDEIERGDHLNH
-850 WDPQAQP
+850 DPQAQP
-857 GDVKLRDVNGDGK
+857 GDVKLADLDGDGK
-870 IDPNDDKT
+870 ITPEGDKK

-884 PKWIGGLTNTFTYK
+884 PKWIGGMTNTFTYK

-908 VQGLKRNN
+908 VQGLKRDN

-937 WTESNPSNE
+937 WTESNPTNE

-952 TSNRWGYGFPCDASF
+952 TSNRWGYGFPRSAAF

-983 TNALRISALTV
+983 CNMLHLNALTV
-994 YASARNLATF
+994 YASGRNLFTF
-1004 TSWKGWDPES
+1004 TDWKGWDPES

-1021 GGYENNYPMTKSY
+1021 RDYENNYPMTKSM

>member
-1 MKYANLIL
+1 MKYAKLTL
-9 PSHKLCF
+9 PSKKLCF
-16 VVALAAGMIA
+16 VMALAAGMVA
-26 VPMPTMAEQAVQ
+26 FPLPTMAEQAVQ
-38 NIQQA
+38 NVQQA

-59 GATVKVKNAQTG
+59 GATVKVKDAQTG

-84 QKAGTL
+84 QKAGSI
-90 VVSYIGYLAKEVAFN
+90 VVSYIGYLTKEVAFT
-105 PGQTLNISIEEDATA
+105 PGQSLNITIEEDATA

-162 GAAAGVINKD
+162 GAAAGV
-172 RLSKLPVTNV
+172 
-182 LQAVQGAAAGVTIS
+182 TIQ

-243 SDIES
+243 GDIES

-288 YIGIEDFA
+288 YLGIEDFA
-296 HKMDF
+296 KKMDF
-301 CNGSQITQRYKDYVA
+301 CNGAQITQRYKDYVA

-323 YNDFVKNQNEAEAQA
+323 YNDYVKNQNEADAQA
-338 AGRETDWLYDMV
+338 AGKETDWLYDMV

-364 GGAEKIKY
+364 GGADKIKY

-437 KVYEDNGSYCIYP
+437 KVYEDDGSYCIYP

-466 DHERRQWNINLNGYA
+466 DHERRQWNINLNAYA

-487 IWKPLDG
+487 IWKPLEG
-494 LRYKFNFGYS
+494 LSYKFNFGYS

-517 QNDLNG
+517 QNDQNG

-529 AETQSYTAENILTY
+529 AETQSRTVENILTY
-543 AKDFGKHHFDLTAL
+543 AKDIKKHHFDITLL
-557 YASSRKKYHDNTAA
+557 YASSRKKYHDNTATGA
-571 ASKFINDELLWHNL
+571 KFINDELLWHNL
-585 GGGGTQTAKSY
+585 GGGATQTAKSY
-596 TDLYTTVSQMGRLNY
+596 TDLYKTVSQMGRLNY

-630 FGEDNKYGTFPSVA
+630 FGSDNKYGTFPSIA

-651 EKFMEKTQGWLNNL
+651 EKFMEKVDWLNNL

-686 KMSNAAIT
+686 KMSNAALT

-723 IGIDFGLLNNRING
+723 IGIDFGILNNRING
-737 NIDFYTSTTTDLLL
+737 NIDFYTSKTTDLLL

-756 KISGYSNVYMNMGKT
+756 KISGYSNVYMNMGET
-771 ANKGLEVTINSK
+771 ANKGLEITINSK
-783 NIVTKDFTWGTNLV
+783 NIVTKDFTWGTSLV

-803 EIKDLYGDEKSDIG
+803 EIKDLYGDKQDDLG

-831 YEMVG
+831 YVMEG
-836 IWQKDEIERGDHLK
+836 IWQKDEIERGDHLNH
-850 WDPQAQP
+850 DPQAQP
-857 GDVKLRDVNGDGK
+857 GDVKLADLNGDGK
-870 IDPNDDKT
+870 ITPEGDKK

-884 PKWIGGLTNTFTYK
+884 PKWIGGMTNTFTYK

-908 VQGLKRNN
+908 VQGLKRDN

-937 WTESNPSNE
+937 WTESNPTNE

-952 TSNRWGYGFPCDASF
+952 TSNRWGYGFPRSAAF

-983 TNALRISALTV
+983 CNMLHLNALTV
-994 YASARNLATF
+994 YASGRNLFTF
-1004 TSWKGWDPES
+1004 TDWKGWDPES

-1021 GGYENNYPMTKSY
+1021 RDYENNYPMTKSM

>member
-1 MKYANLIL
+1 MKYVHLTL
-9 PSHKLCF
+9 PSMKLCF
-16 VVALAAGMIA
+16 AMALAGGIMAF
-26 VPMPTMAEQAVQ
+26 PLPTMAEQAVQ
-38 NIQQA
+38 NVQQA

-54 GDAVI
+54 GDGVI
-59 GATVKVKNAQTG
+59 GATVKVKDAQAG
-71 TVTDFNGNFSLSV
+71 TVTDYNGNFSLNV

-90 VVSYIGYLAKEVAFN
+90 VVSYIGYLTKEIAFT
-105 PGQTLNISIEEDATA
+105 PGQTLNITIEEDATA

-139 SVTSINKDRLSKL
+139 SVTS
-152 PVTNVLQAVQ
+152 
-162 GAAAGVINKD
+162 INKD

-243 SDIES
+243 GDIES

-267 GVILITTKHGKDG
+267 GVILITTKHGKEG

-288 YIGIEDFA
+288 YVGFETFA

-301 CNGSQITQRYKDYVA
+301 CDGQQITQRYKDYVA

-323 YNDFVKNQNEAEAQA
+323 YNDFVKNQNEADAQA

-350 SQTGIIQDHNVTVN
+350 SQTGIIHDHNVTVN

-393 SLRMNIDA
+393 SMRMNIDA
-401 DVTDYLKIGTNSYI
+401 DVTDYLRIGTNSYI

-422 GRVNFL
+422 GRVNFM

-437 KVYEDNGSYCIYP
+437 KVYEDDGSYCIYP

-460 MRDVNQ
+460 MRDINQ
-466 DHERRQWNINLNGYA
+466 DHERRQWNINLNAYA
-481 DINFGN
+481 ELNFGN
-487 IWKPLDG
+487 IWKPLSG
-494 LRYKFNFGYS
+494 LTYKFNFGYS
-504 FVPRRE
+504 FVPKRE

-517 QNDLNG
+517 QNDPNG

-529 AETQSYTAENILTY
+529 AETQSRTVENILTY
-543 AKDFGKHHFDLTAL
+543 AKDIQKHHFDITLL
-557 YASSRKKYHDNTAA
+557 FASSRKKYHDNTATGA
-571 ASKFINDELLWHNL
+571 KFINDELLWHNL

-596 TDLYTTVSQMGRLNY
+596 TDLYKTVSQMGRLNY

-630 FGEDNKYGTFPSVA
+630 FGADNKYGTFPSVA

-651 EKFMEKTQGWLNNL
+651 EKFMEKADWLNNL

-686 KMSNAAIT
+686 KMSNAALT

-723 IGIDFGLLNNRING
+723 IGIDFGFLNNRING

-756 KISGYSNVYMNMGKT
+756 KVSGYSNVYMNMGKT
-771 ANKGLEVTINSK
+771 ANKGLEITINSK

-836 IWQKDEIERGDHLK
+836 IWQKDEIDRGDHLN

-870 IDPNDDKT
+870 IDPNNDKT

-916 SLLAMASDEMGRRN
+916 SLLGTASDEMGRRN
-930 STTEIGY
+930 STTEVGY

-946 YRSLSK
+946 FRSLSK

-967 TRIKDI
+967 TRIKDV

-1004 TSWKGWDPES
+1004 TSWKGWDPEA

>member
-1 MKYANLIL
+1 MKYANLAL
-9 PSHKLCF
+9 PSKKLCF
-16 VVALAAGMIA
+16 VMALAAGLFA
-26 VPMPTMAEQAVQ
+26 NPLPTMAEQAVQ
-38 NIQQA
+38 NVQQA

-59 GATVKVKNAQTG
+59 GATVKVKDAQTG
-71 TVTDFNGNFSLSV
+71 TVTDFDGNFSLNV

-90 VVSYIGYLAKEVAFN
+90 VVTYIGYQTKEVAFQ
-105 PGQTLNISIEEDATA
+105 PGQSLNITIEDDAEL

-162 GAAAGVINKD
+162 GAAAGV
-172 RLSKLPVTNV
+172 
-182 LQAVQGAAAGVTIS
+182 TIT

-243 SDIES
+243 GDIES

-288 YIGIEDFA
+288 YIGFENFA
-296 HKMDF
+296 HKMDY
-301 CNGSQITQRYKDYVA
+301 CNGAQITQRYKDYVA

-338 AGRETDWLYDMV
+338 AGRETDWLYDMI

-364 GGAEKIKY
+364 GGAEKVKY

-401 DVTDYLKIGTNSYI
+401 DVTDYLRIGTNSYI

-422 GRVNFL
+422 GRVNFM

-437 KVYEDNGSYCIYP
+437 KVYEDDGSYCIYP

-460 MRDVNQ
+460 MRDINQ
-466 DHERRQWNINLNGYA
+466 DHERRQWNINLNAYA
-481 DINFGN
+481 ELNFGN
-487 IWKPLDG
+487 IWKPLSG
-494 LRYKFNFGYS
+494 LTYKFNFGYS
-504 FVPRRE
+504 FVPKRE

-517 QNDLNG
+517 QNDPNG

-529 AETQSYTAENILTY
+529 AETQSRTVENILTY
-543 AKDFGKHHFDLTAL
+543 AKDIQKHHFDITLL
-557 YASSRKKYHDNTAA
+557 YASSRKKYHDNTATGA
-571 ASKFINDELLWHNL
+571 KFINDELLWHNL

-596 TDLYTTVSQMGRLNY
+596 TDLYKTVSQMGRLNY

-630 FGEDNKYGTFPSVA
+630 FGADNKYGTFPSVA

-651 EKFMEKTQGWLNNL
+651 EKFMEKAQSWLNNL

-686 KMSNAAIT
+686 KMSNSALT

-723 IGIDFGLLNNRING
+723 IGIDFGFLNNRING

-771 ANKGLEVTINSK
+771 ANKGLEITINSK

-836 IWQKDEIERGDHLK
+836 IWQKDEIDRGDHLN

-908 VQGLKRNN
+908 VQGLKRDN
-916 SLLAMASDEMGRRN
+916 SLLGTASDEMGRRN
-930 STTEIGY
+930 STTEVGY

-946 YRSLSK
+946 FRSLSK

-967 TRIKDI
+967 TRIKDV

-1004 TSWKGWDPES
+1004 TSWKGWDPEA

-1021 GGYENNYPMTKSY
+1021 KDYENNYPMTKSY

>member
-1 MKYANLIL
+1 MKNVHLSL
-9 PSHKLCF
+9 PSKKLCF
-16 VVALAAGMIA
+16 AMALAAGIMA
-26 VPMPTMAEQAVQ
+26 FPLPTMAEQAVQ
-38 NIQQA
+38 NVQQA

-54 GDAVI
+54 GDGVI
-59 GATVKVKNAQTG
+59 GATVKVKDAATG
-71 TVTDFNGNFSLSV
+71 TVTDYDGNFSLNV

-90 VVSYIGYLAKEVAFN
+90 VISYIGYLTKEVAFT

-162 GAAAGVINKD
+162 GAAAGV
-172 RLSKLPVTNV
+172 
-182 LQAVQGAAAGVTIS
+182 TIT

-243 SDIES
+243 GDIES

-288 YIGIEDFA
+288 YIGFENFA
-296 HKMDF
+296 HKMDY
-301 CNGSQITQRYKDYVA
+301 CNGAQITQRYKDYVA

-338 AGRETDWLYDMV
+338 AGRETDWLYDMI

-364 GGAEKIKY
+364 GGAEKVKY

-401 DVTDYLKIGTNSYI
+401 DVTDYLRIGTNSYI

-422 GRVNFL
+422 GRVNFM

-437 KVYEDNGSYCIYP
+437 KVYEDDGSYCIYP

-460 MRDVNQ
+460 MRDINQ
-466 DHERRQWNINLNGYA
+466 DHERRQWNINLNAYA
-481 DINFGN
+481 ELNFGN
-487 IWKPLDG
+487 IWKPLSG
-494 LRYKFNFGYS
+494 LTYKFNFGYS
-504 FVPRRE
+504 FVPKRE

-517 QNDLNG
+517 QNDPNG

-529 AETQSYTAENILTY
+529 AETQSRTVENILTY
-543 AKDFGKHHFDLTAL
+543 AKDIQKHHFDITLL
-557 YASSRKKYHDNTAA
+557 YASSRKKYHDNTATGA
-571 ASKFINDELLWHNL
+571 KFINDELLWHNL

-596 TDLYTTVSQMGRLNY
+596 TDLYKTVSQMGRLNY

-630 FGEDNKYGTFPSVA
+630 FGSDNKYGTFPSIA

-651 EKFMEKTQGWLNNL
+651 EKFMEKADWLNNL

-686 KMSNAAIT
+686 KMSNAALT
-694 MDGQSATA
+694 MDGQSNTA

-723 IGIDFGLLNNRING
+723 IGIDFGFLNNRING

-756 KISGYSNVYMNMGKT
+756 KISGFSNVYMNMGKT
-771 ANKGLEVTINSK
+771 ANKGLEITINSK

-836 IWQKDEIERGDHLK
+836 IWQKEEIDRGDHLK

-916 SLLAMASDEMGRRN
+916 SLLGTASDEMGRRN
-930 STTEIGY
+930 SPTEIGY
-937 WTESNPSNE
+937 WSESNPSNE
-946 YRSLSK
+946 FRSLSK

-967 TRIKDI
+967 TRIKDV

-983 TNALRISALTV
+983 INALRISALTV

-1004 TSWKGWDPES
+1004 TSWKGWDPEA

>member
-1 MKYANLIL
+1 MKYAKLTL
-9 PSHKLCF
+9 PSKKLCF
-16 VVALAAGMIA
+16 VMALAAGL
-26 VPMPTMAEQAVQ
+26 VTFPLPTMAEQTVQ
-38 NIQQA
+38 NIQQT

-54 GDAVI
+54 GDPVI
-59 GATVKVKNAQTG
+59 GATVKVKNAQAG
-71 TVTDFNGNFSLSV
+71 TVTDYDGNFVLNV
-84 QKAGTL
+84 HNPGTL
-90 VVSYIGYLAKEVAFN
+90 VITYIGYLTKEVTFN
-105 PGQTLNISIEEDATA
+105 LGQTLNITIEEDATA

-162 GAAAGVINKD
+162 GAAAGV
-172 RLSKLPVTNV
+172 
-182 LQAVQGAAAGVTIS
+182 TIT

-243 SDIES
+243 ADIES

-280 KPSVSYNG
+280 KPTVSYNG
-288 YIGIEDFA
+288 YVGFEDFA
-296 HKMDF
+296 KKMDF
-301 CNGSQITQRYKDYVA
+301 CNGAQITQRYKDYVA

-323 YNDFVKNQNEAEAQA
+323 YNDYVKNQNEAASQA
-338 AGRETDWLYDMV
+338 AGQETDWIYDMV

-364 GGAEKIKY
+364 GGAERIKY

-393 SLRMNIDA
+393 SMRMNVDA
-401 DVTDYLKIGTNSYI
+401 DVTNYLKIGTNSYI

-437 KVYEDNGSYCIYP
+437 QVYNEDGSYCIYP

-466 DHERRQWNINLNGYA
+466 DHERRQWNINLNAYA
-481 DINFGN
+481 EMDFGN
-487 IWKPLDG
+487 IWKPLAG

-517 QNDLNG
+517 QNDQNG

-529 AETQSYTAENILTY
+529 AETQSRTVENILTY
-543 AKDFGKHHFDLTAL
+543 AKDIQKHHFDITLL
-557 YASSRKKYHDNTAA
+557 YASSRKKYHDNTATGA
-571 ASKFINDELLWHNL
+571 KFINDELSWHNL

-596 TDLYTTVSQMGRLNY
+596 TDLYKTVSQMGRLNY

-630 FGEDNKYGTFPSVA
+630 FGNDNKFGVFPSVA

-651 EKFMEKTQGWLNNL
+651 EKFMEKAQGWLNNL

-686 KMSNAAIT
+686 KMSNNALT

-723 IGIDFGLLNNRING
+723 VGIDFGFLNNRING

-783 NIVTKDFTWGTNLV
+783 NIVTKDFTWGTSLV

-803 EIKDLYGDEKSDIG
+803 EIKDLYGDQKDDLG
-817 NRWFIGEPISVIYD
+817 NRWFIGQPISVIYD
-831 YEMVG
+831 YVMEG
-836 IWQKDEIERGDHLK
+836 IWQKDEIDRGDHLK
-850 WDPQAQP
+850 QDPQAQP
-857 GDVKLRDVNGDGK
+857 GDVKLADLDGDGK
-870 IDPNDDKT
+870 ITPEGDKK

-898 NLSLSIFIQT
+898 NLTLSIFIQT

-937 WTESNPSNE
+937 WTEANPSNE

-952 TSNRWGYGFPCDASF
+952 TSNRWGYGFPRSAAF
-967 TRIKDI
+967 TRVKDI

-983 TNALRISALTV
+983 CNMLHLNALTV
-994 YASARNLATF
+994 YASGRNLWTF

-1021 GGYENNYPMTKSY
+1021 GGYENNYPMTKSM

>member
-1 MKYANLIL
+1 M
-9 PSHKLCF
+9 KLCF
-16 VVALAAGMIA
+16 AMALAAGIMA
-26 VPMPTMAEQAVQ
+26 FPLPTMAEQAVQ
-38 NIQQA
+38 NVQQA

-54 GDAVI
+54 GDGVI
-59 GATVKVKNAQTG
+59 GATVKVKDAQAG
-71 TVTDFNGNFSLSV
+71 TVTDYNGNFSLNV

-90 VVSYIGYLAKEVAFN
+90 VVSYIGYLTKEIAFT
-105 PGQTLNISIEEDATA
+105 PGQTLNITIEEDATA

-139 SVTSINKDRLSKL
+139 SVTS
-152 PVTNVLQAVQ
+152 
-162 GAAAGVINKD
+162 INKD

-243 SDIES
+243 GDIES

-267 GVILITTKHGKDG
+267 GVILITTKHGKEG

-288 YIGIEDFA
+288 YIGFENFA
-296 HKMDF
+296 HKMDY
-301 CNGSQITQRYKDYVA
+301 CNGAQITQRYKDYVA

-364 GGAEKIKY
+364 GGADNIKY

-401 DVTDYLKIGTNSYI
+401 DVTNYLKIGTNSYI

-422 GRVNFL
+422 GRVNFM

-437 KVYEDNGSYCIYP
+437 KVYEDDGSYCIYP

-460 MRDVNQ
+460 MRDINQ
-466 DHERRQWNINLNGYA
+466 DHERRQWNINLNAYA
-481 DINFGN
+481 ELNFGN
-487 IWKPLDG
+487 IWKPLTG
-494 LRYKFNFGYS
+494 LTYKFNFGYS
-504 FVPRRE
+504 FVPKRE

-517 QNDLNG
+517 QNDPNG

-529 AETQSYTAENILTY
+529 AETQSRTVENILTY
-543 AKDFGKHHFDLTAL
+543 AKDIQKHHFDITLL
-557 YASSRKKYHDNTAA
+557 YASSRKKYHDNTATGA
-571 ASKFINDELLWHNL
+571 KFINDELLWHNL

-596 TDLYTTVSQMGRLNY
+596 TDLYKTVSQMGRLNY

-630 FGEDNKYGTFPSVA
+630 FGADNKYGTFPSIA

-651 EKFMEKTQGWLNNL
+651 EKFMEKADWLNNL

-686 KMSNAAIT
+686 KMSNAALT

-723 IGIDFGLLNNRING
+723 IGIDFGFLNNRING

-756 KISGYSNVYMNMGKT
+756 KVSGYSNVYMNMGKT
-771 ANKGLEVTINSK
+771 ANKGLEITINSK

-836 IWQKDEIERGDHLK
+836 IWQKDEIERGDHLN

-916 SLLAMASDEMGRRN
+916 SLLGTASDEMGRRN
-930 STTEIGY
+930 SPTEIGY
-937 WTESNPSNE
+937 WSESNPSNE
-946 YRSLSK
+946 FRSLSK

-967 TRIKDI
+967 TRIKDV

-983 TNALRISALTV
+983 INALRISALTV

-1004 TSWKGWDPES
+1004 TSWKGWDPEA

-1021 GGYENNYPMTKSY
+1021 RDYENNYPMTKSY

>member
-1 MKYANLIL
+1 MKYAKLTL
-9 PSHKLCF
+9 PTRKLCF
-16 VVALAAGMIA
+16 VMALAAGMVA
-26 VPMPTMAEQAVQ
+26 FPLPTMAEQAVQ
-38 NIQQA
+38 DVQQA

-54 GDAVI
+54 GEGVI
-59 GATVKVKNAQTG
+59 GATVKVKDAATG
-71 TVTDFNGNFSLSV
+71 TVTDFDGNFTLNV
-84 QKAGTL
+84 NGAGTL
-90 VVSYIGYLAKEVAFN
+90 VVSYIGYLTKEVPFTV
-105 PGQTLNISIEEDATA
+105 GQTLNISIEEDATA

-139 SVTSINKDRLSKL
+139 SVTSINKE
-152 PVTNVLQAVQ
+152 
-162 GAAAGVINKD
+162 

-182 LQAVQGAAAGVTIS
+182 LQAVQGAAAGVTIT

-226 DGIPISK
+226 DGVPISK

-243 SDIES
+243 GDIES

-288 YIGIEDFA
+288 YLGIEDFA

-301 CNGSQITQRYKDYVA
+301 CNGAQITQRYKDYVA

-364 GGAEKIKY
+364 GGADNIKY

-401 DVTDYLKIGTNSYI
+401 DVTDYLRIGTNSYI

-422 GRVNFL
+422 GRVNFM

-437 KVYEDNGSYCIYP
+437 KVCEDDGSYCIYP

-460 MRDVNQ
+460 MRDINQ
-466 DHERRQWNINLNGYA
+466 DHERRQWNINLNAYA
-481 DINFGN
+481 ELNFGN
-487 IWKPLDG
+487 IWKPLTG
-494 LRYKFNFGYS
+494 LTYKFNFGYS
-504 FVPRRE
+504 FVPKRE

-517 QNDLNG
+517 QNDPNG

-529 AETQSYTAENILTY
+529 AETQSRTVENILTY
-543 AKDFGKHHFDLTAL
+543 AKDIQKHHFDITLL
-557 YASSRKKYHDNTAA
+557 YASSRKKYHDNTATGA
-571 ASKFINDELLWHNL
+571 KFINDELLWHNL

-596 TDLYTTVSQMGRLNY
+596 TDLYKTVSQMGRLNY

-630 FGEDNKYGTFPSVA
+630 FGSDNKYGTFPSVA

-651 EKFMEKTQGWLNNL
+651 EKFMEKADWLNNL

-686 KMSNAAIT
+686 KMSNAALT
-694 MDGQSATA
+694 MNGQSATA

-723 IGIDFGLLNNRING
+723 IGIDFGFLNNRING

-756 KISGYSNVYMNMGKT
+756 KVSGYSNVYMNMGKT
-771 ANKGLEVTINSK
+771 ANKGLEITINSK
-783 NIVTKDFTWGTNLV
+783 NIVTKDFTWGTSLV

-803 EIKDLYGDEKSDIG
+803 EIKDLYGDQKDDIG

-836 IWQKDEIERGDHLK
+836 IWQKDEIERGDHLN

-916 SLLAMASDEMGRRN
+916 SLLGTASDEMGRRN
-930 STTEIGY
+930 STTEVGY
-937 WTESNPSNE
+937 WSESNPSNE
-946 YRSLSK
+946 FRSLSK

-967 TRIKDI
+967 TRIKDV

-983 TNALRISALTV
+983 INALRISALTV

-1004 TSWKGWDPES
+1004 TSWKGWDPEA

>member
-1 MKYANLIL
+1 MKNVHLSL
-9 PSHKLCF
+9 PSKKLCF
-16 VVALAAGMIA
+16 AMALAAGIMA
-26 VPMPTMAEQAVQ
+26 FPLPTMAEQAVQ
-38 NIQQA
+38 NVQQA

-54 GDAVI
+54 GDGVI
-59 GATVKVKNAQTG
+59 GATVKVKDAATG
-71 TVTDFNGNFSLSV
+71 TVTDYDGNFSLNV

-90 VVSYIGYLAKEVAFN
+90 VVSYIGYLTKEVAFT

-162 GAAAGVINKD
+162 GAAAGV
-172 RLSKLPVTNV
+172 
-182 LQAVQGAAAGVTIS
+182 TIT

-243 SDIES
+243 GDIES

-288 YIGIEDFA
+288 YLGIEDFA
-296 HKMDF
+296 HKMDY
-301 CNGSQITQRYKDYVA
+301 CNGAQITQRYKDYVA

-350 SQTGIIQDHNVTVN
+350 SQTGIIQDHNITVN

-401 DVTDYLKIGTNSYI
+401 DVTDYLRIGTNSYI

-422 GRVNFL
+422 GRVNFM

-437 KVYEDNGSYCIYP
+437 KVYEDDGSYCIYP

-460 MRDVNQ
+460 MRDINQ
-466 DHERRQWNINLNGYA
+466 DHERRQWNINLNAYA
-481 DINFGN
+481 ELNFGN
-487 IWKPLDG
+487 IWKPLSG
-494 LRYKFNFGYS
+494 LTYKFNFGYS
-504 FVPRRE
+504 FVPKRE

-517 QNDLNG
+517 QNDPNG

-529 AETQSYTAENILTY
+529 AETQSRTVENILTY
-543 AKDFGKHHFDLTAL
+543 AKDIQKHHFDITLL
-557 YASSRKKYHDNTAA
+557 YASSRKKYHDNTATGA
-571 ASKFINDELLWHNL
+571 KFINDELLWHNL

-596 TDLYTTVSQMGRLNY
+596 TDLYKTVSQMGRLNY

-630 FGEDNKYGTFPSVA
+630 FGSDNKYGTFPSIA

-651 EKFMEKTQGWLNNL
+651 EKFMEKADWLNNL

-686 KMSNAAIT
+686 KMSNAALT
-694 MDGQSATA
+694 MDGQSNTA

-723 IGIDFGLLNNRING
+723 IGIDFGFLNNRING

-756 KISGYSNVYMNMGKT
+756 KISGFSNVYMNMGKT
-771 ANKGLEVTINSK
+771 ANKGLEITINSK

-836 IWQKDEIERGDHLK
+836 IWQKEEIDRGDHLK

-916 SLLAMASDEMGRRN
+916 SLLGTASDEMGRRN
-930 STTEIGY
+930 SPTEIGY
-937 WTESNPSNE
+937 WSESNPSNE
-946 YRSLSK
+946 FRSLSK

-967 TRIKDI
+967 TRIKDV

-983 TNALRISALTV
+983 INALRISALTV

-1004 TSWKGWDPES
+1004 TSWKGWDPEA

>member
-1 MKYANLIL
+1 MKYAKLTL
-9 PSHKLCF
+9 PTRKLCF
-16 VVALAAGMIA
+16 VMALAAGMMA
-26 VPMPTMAEQAVQ
+26 FPLPTMAEQAVQ
-38 NIQQA
+38 DVQQA
-43 GVVKGQVTDKN
+43 GTVKGQVTDKN
-54 GDAVI
+54 GEGVI
-59 GATVKVKNAQTG
+59 GATVKVKDAQTG
-71 TVTDFNGNFSLSV
+71 TVTDFDGNFTLSV

-90 VVSYIGYLAKEVAFN
+90 VVSYIGYLTKEVAFT
-105 PGQTLNISIEEDATA
+105 PGQTLNITIEEDATA

-139 SVTSINKDRLSKL
+139 SVTS
-152 PVTNVLQAVQ
+152 
-162 GAAAGVINKD
+162 INKD

-226 DGIPISK
+226 DGVPISK

-243 SDIES
+243 GDIES

-288 YIGIEDFA
+288 YLGIEDFA

-301 CNGSQITQRYKDYVA
+301 CNGAQITQRYRDYVA
-316 QNPGETM
+316 QNDGETM
-323 YNDFVKNQNEAEAQA
+323 YNAYVKNANEAEAQA
-338 AGRETDWLYDMV
+338 AGKETDWIYDMV

-364 GGAEKIKY
+364 GGADNIKY

-393 SLRMNIDA
+393 SFRMNIDA
-401 DVTDYLKIGTNSYI
+401 NVTDYLKIGTNSYI

-437 KVYEDNGSYCIYP
+437 KVYDDNGNYEQYP
-450 MYTESLFFNP
+450 MYSETLFFNP
-460 MRDVNQ
+460 MQYIDQ
-466 DHERRQWNINLNGYA
+466 DHERRQWNINLNAYA
-481 DINFGN
+481 ELDFGN
-487 IWKPLDG
+487 IWKPLSG

-504 FVPRRE
+504 FVPKRE
-510 NYYNGAE
+510 SYYNGEA
-517 QNDLNG
+517 QFNTSGG

-529 AETQSYTAENILTY
+529 AETQSYTSENILSY
-543 AKDFGKHHFDLTAL
+543 AKDFGKHHIDLTAL
-557 YASSRKKYHDNTAA
+557 YASSRKKYHENKATG
-571 ASKFINDELLWHNL
+571 SKFINDELSWHNL
-585 GGGGTQTAKSY
+585 GGGSTQTSGSY
-596 TDLYTTVSQMGRLNY
+596 SDLYTTVSQMGRVNY

-630 FGEDNKYGTFPSVA
+630 FGDDNKYGVFPSVA
-644 LGWNIAN
+644 LGWNLAN
-651 EKFMEKTQGWLNNL
+651 EKFMEKFDWLNNL
-665 KLRLSY
+665 KIRLSY

-686 KMSNAAIT
+686 KMANAAIT
-694 MDGQSATA
+694 MDGATATA

-709 GNSGLGWE
+709 GNSGLSWE

-723 IGIDFGLLNNRING
+723 FGIDFGILNNRING

-771 ANKGLEVTINSK
+771 ANKGLEITINSK
-783 NIVTKDFTWGTNLV
+783 NIVTKDFTWGTSLV

-803 EIKDLYGDEKSDIG
+803 EIKDLYGDEKDDIG

-831 YEMVG
+831 YVMEG

-850 WDPQAQP
+850 QDPQAQP
-857 GDVKLRDVNGDGK
+857 GDVKLKDINGDGK
-870 IDPNDDKT
+870 IDPEDDKV

-916 SLLAMASDEMGRRN
+916 SLLAMAGDEMGRRN
-930 STTEIGY
+930 TTTEVGY
-937 WTESNPSNE
+937 WTESNQSNE
-946 YRSLSK
+946 FRSLSK
-952 TSNRWGYGFPCDASF
+952 TSNRWGYGFPRDASF

-983 TNALRISALTV
+983 CNMLHLSALTV
-994 YASARNLATF
+994 YASGRNLATF
-1004 TSWKGWDPES
+1004 TDWTGWDPES

-1021 GGYENNYPMTKSY
+1021 SGYENNYPMTKSY

>member
-1 MKYANLIL
+1 M
-9 PSHKLCF
+9 KLCF
-16 VVALAAGMIA
+16 AMALAAGIMA
-26 VPMPTMAEQAVQ
+26 FPLPTMAEQAVQ
-38 NIQQA
+38 NVQQA

-54 GDAVI
+54 GDGVI
-59 GATVKVKNAQTG
+59 GATVKVKDAQAG
-71 TVTDFNGNFSLSV
+71 TVTDYNGNFSLNV

-90 VVSYIGYLAKEVAFN
+90 VVSYIGYLTKEIAFT
-105 PGQTLNISIEEDATA
+105 PGQTLNITIEEDATA

-162 GAAAGVINKD
+162 GAAAGV
-172 RLSKLPVTNV
+172 
-182 LQAVQGAAAGVTIS
+182 TIT

-243 SDIES
+243 GDIES

-267 GVILITTKHGKDG
+267 GVILITTKHGKEG

-288 YIGIEDFA
+288 YIGFENFA
-296 HKMDF
+296 HKMDY
-301 CNGSQITQRYKDYVA
+301 CNGAQITQRYKDYVA

-338 AGRETDWLYDMV
+338 AGRETDWLYNMV

-401 DVTDYLKIGTNSYI
+401 DVTNYLKIGTNSYI

-422 GRVNFL
+422 GRVNFM

-437 KVYEDNGSYCIYP
+437 KVYEDDGSYCIYP

-460 MRDVNQ
+460 MRDINQ
-466 DHERRQWNINLNGYA
+466 DHERRQWNINLNAYA
-481 DINFGN
+481 ELNFGN
-487 IWKPLDG
+487 IWKPLTG
-494 LRYKFNFGYS
+494 LTYKFNFGYS
-504 FVPRRE
+504 FVPKRE

-517 QNDLNG
+517 QNDPNG

-529 AETQSYTAENILTY
+529 AETQSRTVENILTY
-543 AKDFGKHHFDLTAL
+543 AKDIQKHHFDITLL
-557 YASSRKKYHDNTAA
+557 YASSRKKYHDNTATGA
-571 ASKFINDELLWHNL
+571 KFINDELLWHNL

-596 TDLYTTVSQMGRLNY
+596 TDLYKTVSQMGRLNY

-630 FGEDNKYGTFPSVA
+630 FGADNKYGTFPSIA

-651 EKFMEKTQGWLNNL
+651 EKFMEKADWLNNL

-686 KMSNAAIT
+686 KMSNAALT

-723 IGIDFGLLNNRING
+723 IGIDFGFLNNRING

-756 KISGYSNVYMNMGKT
+756 KVSGYSNVYMNMGKT
-771 ANKGLEVTINSK
+771 ANKGLEITINSK

-836 IWQKDEIERGDHLK
+836 IWQKEEIDRGDHLK

-916 SLLAMASDEMGRRN
+916 SLLGTASDEMGRRN
-930 STTEIGY
+930 SPTEIGY
-937 WTESNPSNE
+937 WSESNPSNE
-946 YRSLSK
+946 FRSLSK

-967 TRIKDI
+967 TRIKDV

-983 TNALRISALTV
+983 INALRISALTV

-1004 TSWKGWDPES
+1004 TSWKGWDPEA

-1021 GGYENNYPMTKSY
+1021 RDYENNYPMTKSY

>member
-1 MKYANLIL
+1 MKYVHLTL
-9 PSHKLCF
+9 PSMKLCF
-16 VVALAAGMIA
+16 AMALAGGIMAF
-26 VPMPTMAEQAVQ
+26 PLPTMAEQAVQ
-38 NIQQA
+38 DVQQA

-54 GDAVI
+54 GDGVI
-59 GATVKVKNAQTG
+59 GATVKVKDAQAG
-71 TVTDFNGNFSLSV
+71 TVTDYNGNFSLNV

-90 VVSYIGYLAKEVAFN
+90 VVSYIGYLTKEIAFT
-105 PGQTLNISIEEDATA
+105 PGQTLNITIEEDATA

-139 SVTSINKDRLSKL
+139 SVTS
-152 PVTNVLQAVQ
+152 
-162 GAAAGVINKD
+162 INKD

-243 SDIES
+243 GDIES

-267 GVILITTKHGKDG
+267 GVILITTKHGKEG

-288 YIGIEDFA
+288 YVGFETFA

-301 CNGSQITQRYKDYVA
+301 CDGQQITQRYKDYVA

-323 YNDFVKNQNEAEAQA
+323 YNDFVKNQNEADAQA

-350 SQTGIIQDHNVTVN
+350 SQTGIIHDHNVTVN

-393 SLRMNIDA
+393 SMRMNIDA
-401 DVTDYLKIGTNSYI
+401 DVTDYLRIGTNSYI

-422 GRVNFL
+422 GRVNFM

-437 KVYEDNGSYCIYP
+437 KVYEDDGSYCIYP

-460 MRDVNQ
+460 MRDINQ
-466 DHERRQWNINLNGYA
+466 DHERRQWNINLNAYA
-481 DINFGN
+481 ELNFGN
-487 IWKPLDG
+487 IWKPLTG
-494 LRYKFNFGYS
+494 LTYKFNFGYS
-504 FVPRRE
+504 FVPKRE

-517 QNDLNG
+517 QNDPNG

-529 AETQSYTAENILTY
+529 AETQSRTVENILTY
-543 AKDFGKHHFDLTAL
+543 AKDIQKHHFDITLL
-557 YASSRKKYHDNTAA
+557 FASSRKKYHDNTATGA
-571 ASKFINDELLWHNL
+571 KFINDELLWHNL

-596 TDLYTTVSQMGRLNY
+596 TDLYKTVSQMGRLNY

-630 FGEDNKYGTFPSVA
+630 FGADNKYGTFPSVA

-651 EKFMEKTQGWLNNL
+651 EKFMEKADWLNNL

-686 KMSNAAIT
+686 KMSNAALT

-723 IGIDFGLLNNRING
+723 IGIDFGFLNNRING

-756 KISGYSNVYMNMGKT
+756 KVSGYSNVYMNMGKT
-771 ANKGLEVTINSK
+771 ANKGLEITINSK

-836 IWQKDEIERGDHLK
+836 IWQKDEIDRGDHLN

-916 SLLAMASDEMGRRN
+916 SLLGTASDEMGRRN
-930 STTEIGY
+930 STTEVGY

-946 YRSLSK
+946 FRSLSK

-967 TRIKDI
+967 TRIKDV

-1004 TSWKGWDPES
+1004 TSWKGWDPEA

>member
-1 MKYANLIL
+1 MKYAKLTL
-9 PSHKLCF
+9 PTRKLCF
-16 VVALAAGMIA
+16 VMALAAGMVA
-26 VPMPTMAEQAVQ
+26 FPLPTMAEQAVQ
-38 NIQQA
+38 DVQQA

-54 GDAVI
+54 GEGVI
-59 GATVKVKNAQTG
+59 GATVKVKDAATG
-71 TVTDFNGNFSLSV
+71 TVTDYDGNFTLNV

-90 VVSYIGYLAKEVAFN
+90 VVSYIGYLTKEVAFT

-139 SVTSINKDRLSKL
+139 SVTSINKE
-152 PVTNVLQAVQ
+152 
-162 GAAAGVINKD
+162 

-226 DGIPISK
+226 DGVPISK

-243 SDIES
+243 GDIES

-288 YIGIEDFA
+288 YIGFENFA
-296 HKMDF
+296 HKMDY
-301 CNGSQITQRYKDYVA
+301 CNGAQITQRYKDYVA

-401 DVTDYLKIGTNSYI
+401 DVTDYLRIGTNSYI

-422 GRVNFL
+422 GRVNFM

-437 KVYEDNGSYCIYP
+437 KVYEDDGSYCIYP

-460 MRDVNQ
+460 LRDINQ
-466 DHERRQWNINLNGYA
+466 DHERRQWNINLNAYA
-481 DINFGN
+481 ELNFGN
-487 IWKPLDG
+487 IWKPLTG
-494 LRYKFNFGYS
+494 LTYKFNFGYS
-504 FVPRRE
+504 FVPKRE

-517 QNDLNG
+517 QNDPNG

-529 AETQSYTAENILTY
+529 AETQSRTVENILTY
-543 AKDFGKHHFDLTAL
+543 AKDIQKHHFDITLL
-557 YASSRKKYHDNTAA
+557 YASSRKKYHDNTATGA
-571 ASKFINDELLWHNL
+571 KFINDELLWHNL

-630 FGEDNKYGTFPSVA
+630 FGSDNKYGTFPSVA

-651 EKFMEKTQGWLNNL
+651 EKFMEKADWLNNL

-686 KMSNAAIT
+686 KMSNAALT

-723 IGIDFGLLNNRING
+723 IGIDFGFLNNRING

-771 ANKGLEVTINSK
+771 ANKGLEITINSK

-916 SLLAMASDEMGRRN
+916 SLLGTASDEMGRRN
-930 STTEIGY
+930 SPTEIGY
-937 WTESNPSNE
+937 WSESNPSNE
-946 YRSLSK
+946 FRSLSK

-967 TRIKDI
+967 TRIKDV

-983 TNALRISALTV
+983 VNALHISALTV

-1004 TSWKGWDPES
+1004 TSWKGWDPEA

>member
-1 MKYANLIL
+1 MKYAKLTL
-9 PSHKLCF
+9 PTRKLCF
-16 VVALAAGMIA
+16 VMALAAGMMA
-26 VPMPTMAEQAVQ
+26 FPLPTMAEQAVQ
-38 NIQQA
+38 DVQQA

-54 GDAVI
+54 GEGVI
-59 GATVKVKNAQTG
+59 GATVKVKDAATG
-71 TVTDFNGNFSLSV
+71 TVTDYDGNFTLNV
-84 QKAGTL
+84 QGAGTL
-90 VVSYIGYLAKEVAFN
+90 VVSYIGYLTKEVAFT
-105 PGQTLNISIEEDATA
+105 PGQTLNITIEEDATA

-139 SVTSINKDRLSKL
+139 SVTS
-152 PVTNVLQAVQ
+152 
-162 GAAAGVINKD
+162 INKD

-226 DGIPISK
+226 DGVPISK

-243 SDIES
+243 GDIES

-280 KPSVSYNG
+280 KPSISYNG
-288 YIGIEDFA
+288 YLGIEDFA
-296 HKMDF
+296 HKMDY
-301 CNGSQITQRYKDYVA
+301 CNGAQITQRYKDYVA

-401 DVTDYLKIGTNSYI
+401 DVTDYLRIGTNSYI

-422 GRVNFL
+422 GRVNFM

-437 KVYEDNGSYCIYP
+437 KVYEDDGSYCIYP

-460 MRDVNQ
+460 LRDINQ
-466 DHERRQWNINLNGYA
+466 DHERRQWNINLNAYA
-481 DINFGN
+481 ELNFGN
-487 IWKPLDG
+487 IWKPLTG
-494 LRYKFNFGYS
+494 LTYKFNFGYS
-504 FVPRRE
+504 FVPKRE

-517 QNDLNG
+517 QNDPNG

-529 AETQSYTAENILTY
+529 AETQSRTVENILTY
-543 AKDFGKHHFDLTAL
+543 AKDIQKHHFDITLL
-557 YASSRKKYHDNTAA
+557 YASSRKKYHDNTATGA
-571 ASKFINDELLWHNL
+571 KFINDELLWHNL

-630 FGEDNKYGTFPSVA
+630 FGSDNKYGTFPSVA

-651 EKFMEKTQGWLNNL
+651 EKFMEKADWLNNL

-686 KMSNAAIT
+686 KMSNAALT

-723 IGIDFGLLNNRING
+723 IGIDFGFLNNRING

-771 ANKGLEVTINSK
+771 ANKGLEITINSK

-916 SLLAMASDEMGRRN
+916 SLLGTASDEMGRRN
-930 STTEIGY
+930 SPTEIGY
-937 WTESNPSNE
+937 WSESNPSNE
-946 YRSLSK
+946 FRSLSK

-967 TRIKDI
+967 TRIKDV

-983 TNALRISALTV
+983 VNALHISALTV

-1004 TSWKGWDPES
+1004 TSWKGWDPEA

>member
-1 MKYANLIL
+1 MKYAKLTL
-9 PSHKLCF
+9 PSKKLCF
-16 VVALAAGMIA
+16 VMALAAGMVA
-26 VPMPTMAEQAVQ
+26 FPLPTMAEQAVQ
-38 NIQQA
+38 NVQQA

-59 GATVKVKNAQTG
+59 GATVKVKDAQTG

-84 QKAGTL
+84 QKAGSI
-90 VVSYIGYLAKEVAFN
+90 VVSYIGYLTKEVAFT
-105 PGQTLNISIEEDATA
+105 PGQSLNITIEEDATA

-162 GAAAGVINKD
+162 GAAAGV
-172 RLSKLPVTNV
+172 
-182 LQAVQGAAAGVTIS
+182 TIT

-243 SDIES
+243 GDIES

-288 YIGIEDFA
+288 YIGFENFA
-296 HKMDF
+296 KKMDF
-301 CNGSQITQRYKDYVA
+301 CNGAQITQRYKDYVA

-323 YNDFVKNQNEAEAQA
+323 YNDYVKNQNEADAQA
-338 AGRETDWLYDMV
+338 AGKETDWLYDMV

-364 GGAEKIKY
+364 GGADKIKY

-437 KVYEDNGSYCIYP
+437 KVYEDDGSYCIYP

-466 DHERRQWNINLNGYA
+466 DHERRQWNINLNAYA

-487 IWKPLDG
+487 IWKPLEG
-494 LRYKFNFGYS
+494 LSYKFNFGYS

-517 QNDLNG
+517 QNDQNG

-529 AETQSYTAENILTY
+529 AETQSRTVENILTY
-543 AKDFGKHHFDLTAL
+543 AKDIKKHHFDITLL
-557 YASSRKKYHDNTAA
+557 YASSRKKYHDNTATGA
-571 ASKFINDELLWHNL
+571 KFINDELLWHNL
-585 GGGGTQTAKSY
+585 GGGATQTAKSY
-596 TDLYTTVSQMGRLNY
+596 TDLYKTVSQMGRLNY

-630 FGEDNKYGTFPSVA
+630 FGSDNKYGTFPSIA

-651 EKFMEKTQGWLNNL
+651 EKFMEKVDWLNNL

-686 KMSNAAIT
+686 KMSNAALT

-723 IGIDFGLLNNRING
+723 IGIDFGILNNRING
-737 NIDFYTSTTTDLLL
+737 NIDFYTSKTTDLLL

-756 KISGYSNVYMNMGKT
+756 KISGYSNVYMNMGET
-771 ANKGLEVTINSK
+771 ANKGLEITINSK
-783 NIVTKDFTWGTNLV
+783 NIVTKDFTWGTSLV

-803 EIKDLYGDEKSDIG
+803 EIKDLYGDKQDDLG

-831 YEMVG
+831 YVMEG
-836 IWQKDEIERGDHLK
+836 IWQKDEIERGDHLNH
-850 WDPQAQP
+850 DPQAQP
-857 GDVKLRDVNGDGK
+857 GDVKLADLNGDGK
-870 IDPNDDKT
+870 ITPEGDKK

-884 PKWIGGLTNTFTYK
+884 PKWIGGMTNTFTYK

-937 WTESNPSNE
+937 WTESNPTNE

-952 TSNRWGYGFPCDASF
+952 TSNRWGYGFPRSAAF

-983 TNALRISALTV
+983 CNMLHLNALTV
-994 YASARNLATF
+994 YASGRNLFTF
-1004 TSWKGWDPES
+1004 TDWKGWDPES

-1021 GGYENNYPMTKSY
+1021 GGYENNYPMTKSM

>member
-1 MKYANLIL
+1 MKYAKLTL
-9 PSHKLCF
+9 PSKKLCF
-16 VVALAAGMIA
+16 VMALAAGMVA
-26 VPMPTMAEQAVQ
+26 FPLPTMAEQAVQ
-38 NIQQA
+38 NVQQA

-59 GATVKVKNAQTG
+59 GATVKVKDAQTG

-84 QKAGTL
+84 QKAGSI
-90 VVSYIGYLAKEVAFN
+90 VVSYIGYLTKEVAFT
-105 PGQTLNISIEEDATA
+105 PGQSLNITIEEDATA

-139 SVTSINKDRLSKL
+139 SVTS
-152 PVTNVLQAVQ
+152 
-162 GAAAGVINKD
+162 INKD

-243 SDIES
+243 GDIES

-288 YIGIEDFA
+288 YIGFENFA
-296 HKMDF
+296 KKMDF
-301 CNGSQITQRYKDYVA
+301 CNGAQITQRYKDYVA

-323 YNDFVKNQNEAEAQA
+323 YNDYVKNQNEADAQA
-338 AGRETDWLYDMV
+338 AGKETDWLYDMV

-364 GGAEKIKY
+364 GGADKIKY

-437 KVYEDNGSYCIYP
+437 KVYEDDGSYCIYP

-466 DHERRQWNINLNGYA
+466 DHERRQWNINLNAYA

-487 IWKPLDG
+487 IWKPLEG
-494 LRYKFNFGYS
+494 LSYKFNFGYS

-517 QNDLNG
+517 QNDQNG

-529 AETQSYTAENILTY
+529 AETQSRTVENILTY
-543 AKDFGKHHFDLTAL
+543 AKDIKKHHFDITLL
-557 YASSRKKYHDNTAA
+557 YASSRKKYHDNTATGA
-571 ASKFINDELLWHNL
+571 KFINDELLWHNL
-585 GGGGTQTAKSY
+585 GGGATQTAKSY
-596 TDLYTTVSQMGRLNY
+596 TDLYKTVSQMGRLNY

-630 FGEDNKYGTFPSVA
+630 FGSDNKYGTFPSIA

-651 EKFMEKTQGWLNNL
+651 EKFMEKVDWLNNL

-686 KMSNAAIT
+686 KMSNAALT

-723 IGIDFGLLNNRING
+723 IGIDFGILNNRING
-737 NIDFYTSTTTDLLL
+737 NIDFYTSKTTDLLL

-756 KISGYSNVYMNMGKT
+756 KISGYSNVYMNMGET
-771 ANKGLEVTINSK
+771 ANKGLEITINSK
-783 NIVTKDFTWGTNLV
+783 NIVTKDFTWGTSLV

-803 EIKDLYGDEKSDIG
+803 EIKDLYGDKQDDLG

-831 YEMVG
+831 YVMEG
-836 IWQKDEIERGDHLK
+836 IWQKDEIERGDHLNH
-850 WDPQAQP
+850 DPQAQP
-857 GDVKLRDVNGDGK
+857 GDVKLADLNGDGK
-870 IDPNDDKT
+870 ITPEGDKK

-884 PKWIGGLTNTFTYK
+884 PKWIGGMTNTFTYK

-952 TSNRWGYGFPCDASF
+952 TSNRWGYGFPRSAAF

-983 TNALRISALTV
+983 CNMLHLNALTV
-994 YASARNLATF
+994 YASGRNLFTF
-1004 TSWKGWDPES
+1004 TDWKGWDPES

-1021 GGYENNYPMTKSY
+1021 GGYENNYPMTKSM

>member
-1 MKYANLIL
+1 MKYAKLTL
-9 PSHKLCF
+9 PTRKLCF
-16 VVALAAGMIA
+16 VMALAAGMVA
-26 VPMPTMAEQAVQ
+26 FPLPTMAEQAVQ
-38 NIQQA
+38 DVQQA

-54 GDAVI
+54 GEGVI
-59 GATVKVKNAQTG
+59 GATVKVKDAATG
-71 TVTDFNGNFSLSV
+71 TVTDFDGNFTLNV
-84 QKAGTL
+84 NGAGTL
-90 VVSYIGYLAKEVAFN
+90 VVSYIGYLTKEVPFTV
-105 PGQTLNISIEEDATA
+105 GQTLNISIEEDATA

-139 SVTSINKDRLSKL
+139 SVTSINKE
-152 PVTNVLQAVQ
+152 
-162 GAAAGVINKD
+162 

-182 LQAVQGAAAGVTIS
+182 LQAVQGAAAGVTIT

-226 DGIPISK
+226 DGVPISK

-243 SDIES
+243 GDIES

-280 KPSVSYNG
+280 KPNISYNG
-288 YIGIEDFA
+288 YLGIEDFA
-296 HKMDF
+296 KKLDF
-301 CNGSQITQRYKDYVA
+301 CNGAEITQRYKDYVA
-316 QNPGETM
+316 QNAGETM
-323 YNDFVKNQNEAEAQA
+323 YNDYVKNANEAANQA
-338 AGRETDWLYDMV
+338 AGIETDWLYDMI
-350 SQTGIIQDHNVTVN
+350 SQTGIIQDHNVTIN
-364 GGAEKIKY
+364 GGAERVKY
-372 FISGDYMSQ
+372 FISGDYMKQ
-381 KGVLKGFNYKRY
+381 KGVLKGFNYQRY

-437 KVYEDNGSYCIYP
+437 QVYDEDGSYTQYP
-450 MYTESLFFNP
+450 MYSETLFFNP
-460 MRDVNQ
+460 MQYIDQ

-487 IWKPLDG
+487 IWKPLEG
-494 LRYKFNFGYS
+494 LHYKFNFGYS

-510 NYYNGAE
+510 DYYNGEA
-517 QNDLNG
+517 QFNTSGG

-529 AETQSYTAENILTY
+529 AETQSYTSENILSY
-543 AKDFGKHHFDLTAL
+543 AKDLGKNHFDVTLL
-557 YASSRKKYHDNTAA
+557 YASSRKKYHESKATG
-571 ASKFINDELLWHNL
+571 SKFINDELLWHNL
-585 GGGGTQTAKSY
+585 GGGSTQTSGSY
-596 TDLYTTVSQMGRLNY
+596 SDLYTTVSQMGRLNY

-630 FGEDNKYGTFPSVA
+630 FGDDNKYGVFPSVA
-644 LGWNIAN
+644 LGWNITN
-651 EKFMEKTQGWLNNL
+651 EKFMEKVDWLNNL

-686 KMSNAAIT
+686 KMSNAAIA
-694 MDGQSATA
+694 MDGATATA

-723 IGIDFGLLNNRING
+723 IGIDFGILNNRING

-771 ANKGLEVTINSK
+771 ANKGLEITINSK
-783 NIVTKDFTWGTNLV
+783 NIVTKDFTWGTSLV

-803 EIKDLYGDEKSDIG
+803 EIKDLYGDEKDDIG
-817 NRWFIGEPISVIYD
+817 NGWFIGEPISVIYD
-831 YEMVG
+831 YEMEG
-836 IWQKDEIERGDHLK
+836 IWQEDEIAAGKHLNQ
-850 WDPQAQP
+850 DPQAQA
-857 GDVKLRDVNGDGK
+857 GDVKLKDINGDGK
-870 IDPNDDKT
+870 IDPNDDKV

-884 PKWIGGLTNTFTYK
+884 PKWTAGLTNTFSYK
-898 NLSLSIFIQT
+898 GFTLSIFIQT
-908 VQGLKRNN
+908 AQGHKRSN
-916 SLLAMASDEMGRRN
+916 SLLRMAADEQGRRN
-930 STTEIGY
+930 STTEVGY
-937 WTESNPSNE
+937 WTPENKSNE

-952 TSNRWGYGFPCDASF
+952 TSNRWGYTFPRDASY
-967 TRIKDI
+967 TRIKDV
-973 TLSYQFPAQI
+973 TLSYTFPTQI
-983 TNALRISALTV
+983 TNLLHLSSLTAYV
-994 YASARNLATF
+994 SGRNLYTF
-1004 TSWKGWDPES
+1004 TDWKGWDPEA

-1021 GGYENNYPMTKSY
+1021 SGYENNYPMTKSF

>member
-1 MKYANLIL
+1 MMYVKLTL
-9 PSHKLCF
+9 PSKQVCLAM
-16 VVALAAGMIA
+16 VLAAGLLA
-26 VPMPTMAEQAVQ
+26 CPMPSKADQTVHAT
-38 NIQQA
+38 QQT
-43 GVVKGQVTDKN
+43 GNVKGQVTDKS
-54 GDAVI
+54 GDPVI
-59 GATVKVKNAQTG
+59 GATVKVKDVNAG
-71 TVTDFNGNFSLSV
+71 TVTDFDGNFSLPV
-84 QKAGTL
+84 QGNGVL
-90 VVSYIGYLAKEVAFN
+90 VISYIGYLTKEVPFTA
-105 PGQTLNISIEEDATA
+105 GQTLNIVIEEDATA

-134 SDVTG
+134 SDITG

-162 GAAAGVINKD
+162 GAAAGV
-172 RLSKLPVTNV
+172 
-182 LQAVQGAAAGVTIS
+182 TIT

-226 DGIPISK
+226 DGVPISK

-243 SDIES
+243 GDIES

-267 GVILITTKHGKDG
+267 GVILITTKHGKEG
-280 KPSVSYNG
+280 KPTVSYNG
-288 YIGIEDFA
+288 YLGVEDFA
-296 HKMDF
+296 KRMDF
-301 CNGSQITQRYKDYVA
+301 CNGAQITQRYKDYVA

-323 YNDFVKNQNEAEAQA
+323 FNDYVKNQGEAAAQA
-338 AGRETDWLYDMV
+338 AGQETDWLYDLV
-350 SQTGIIQDHNVTVN
+350 SRTGVIQDHNVTIN
-364 GGAEKIKY
+364 GGADKIKY
-372 FISGDYMSQ
+372 FISGDYMDQ
-381 KGVLKGFNYKRY
+381 KGILKGFNYKRY

-437 KVYEDNGSYCIYP
+437 QVYNDDGSYCIYP
-450 MYTESLFFNP
+450 MASENLFFNP

-481 DINFGN
+481 DVDFGN
-487 IWKPLDG
+487 IWKPLSG
-494 LRYKFNFGYS
+494 LHYKFNFGYS
-504 FVPRRE
+504 FVPARE
-510 NYYNGAE
+510 NYYDGAE
-517 QNDLNG
+517 QNNLTG

-529 AETQSYTAENILTY
+529 AETQSYTAENILSY
-543 AKDFGKHHFDLTAL
+543 AKDLGKHHFDLTAL
-557 YASSRKKYHDNTAA
+557 YASSRKKYHSATAA

-585 GGGGTQTAKSY
+585 GGGETQTAGSY

-630 FGEDNKYGTFPSVA
+630 FGADNKYGTFPSVA

-651 EKFMEKTQGWLNNL
+651 EQFMEKTSNWLNNL

-671 GKAGNEAIGVYETLA
+671 GKAGNEAIGVYETIG
-686 KMSNAAIT
+686 KMSQGALT
-694 MDGQSATA
+694 MDSSASTA
-702 LYPSSRM
+702 LWPNSRM
-709 GNSGLGWE
+709 GNSGLSWE

-723 IGIDFGLLNNRING
+723 IGIDFGVLNNRING
-737 NIDFYTSTTTDLLL
+737 NIDFYTSRTTDLLL

-756 KISGYSNVYMNMGKT
+756 KISGYSNVYMNMGET

-783 NIVTKDFTWGTNLV
+783 NIVTKDFTWGTSLV

-803 EIKDLYGDEKSDIG
+803 EIKDLYGDKADDIG
-817 NRWFIGEPISVIYD
+817 NRWFIGHPISVIYD
-831 YEMVG
+831 YVMDG
-836 IWQKDEIERGDHLK
+836 IWQQEEIDRGDHLK
-850 WDPQAQP
+850 QDPQAKA
-857 GDVKLRDVNGDGK
+857 GDVKLRDLDGDGQ
-870 IDPNDDKT
+870 ITPEGDKM

-884 PKWIGGLTNTFTYK
+884 PKWIGGITNTFTYK

-916 SLLAMASDEMGRRN
+916 TLLSTASDEMGRRN
-930 STTEIGY
+930 SPLDVGY
-937 WTESNPSNE
+937 WTADNHNNE
-946 YRSLSK
+946 FRSLSK
-952 TSNRWGYGFPCDASF
+952 TSNRWGYGFPRDASF
-967 TRIKDI
+967 TRVKDI
-973 TLSYQFPAQI
+973 TLSYVFPQEI
-983 TNALRISALTV
+983 VNKLHLGGLTV
-994 YASARNLATF
+994 YASGRNLFTF
-1004 TSWKGWDPES
+1004 TDWIGWDPES
-1014 DITQRGW
+1014 DLQGRGW
-1021 GGYENNYPMTKSY
+1021 GGYENNYPMTKSM

>member
-1 MKYANLIL
+1 M
-9 PSHKLCF
+9 KLCF
-16 VVALAAGMIA
+16 AMALAGGIMAF
-26 VPMPTMAEQAVQ
+26 PLPTMAEQAVQ
-38 NIQQA
+38 NVQQA

-54 GDAVI
+54 GDGVI
-59 GATVKVKNAQTG
+59 GATVKVKDAQAG
-71 TVTDFNGNFSLSV
+71 TVTDYNGNFSLNV

-90 VVSYIGYLAKEVAFN
+90 VVSYIGYLTKEIAFT
-105 PGQTLNISIEEDATA
+105 PGQTLNITIEEDATA

-139 SVTSINKDRLSKL
+139 SVTS
-152 PVTNVLQAVQ
+152 
-162 GAAAGVINKD
+162 INKD

-243 SDIES
+243 GDIES

-267 GVILITTKHGKDG
+267 GVILITTKHGKEG

-288 YIGIEDFA
+288 YVGFETFA

-301 CNGSQITQRYKDYVA
+301 CDGQQITQRYKDYVA

-323 YNDFVKNQNEAEAQA
+323 YNDFVKNQNEADAQA

-350 SQTGIIQDHNVTVN
+350 SQTGIIHDHNVTVN

-393 SLRMNIDA
+393 SMRMNIDA

-422 GRVNFL
+422 GRVNFM

-437 KVYEDNGSYCIYP
+437 KVYEDDGSYCIYP

-460 MRDVNQ
+460 MRDINQ
-466 DHERRQWNINLNGYA
+466 DHERRQWNINLNAYA
-481 DINFGN
+481 ELNFGN
-487 IWKPLDG
+487 IWKPLSG
-494 LRYKFNFGYS
+494 LTYKFNFGYS
-504 FVPRRE
+504 FVPKRE

-517 QNDLNG
+517 QNDPNG

-529 AETQSYTAENILTY
+529 AETQSRTVENILTY
-543 AKDFGKHHFDLTAL
+543 AKDIQKHHFDITLL
-557 YASSRKKYHDNTAA
+557 YASSRKKYHDNTATGA
-571 ASKFINDELLWHNL
+571 KFINDELLWHNL

-596 TDLYTTVSQMGRLNY
+596 TDLYKTVSQMGRLNY

-630 FGEDNKYGTFPSVA
+630 FGADNKYGTFPSVA

-651 EKFMEKTQGWLNNL
+651 EKFMEKADWLNNL

-686 KMSNAAIT
+686 KMSNAALT

-723 IGIDFGLLNNRING
+723 IGIDFGFLNNRING

-756 KISGYSNVYMNMGKT
+756 KVSGYSNVYMNMGKT
-771 ANKGLEVTINSK
+771 ANKGLEITINSK

-836 IWQKDEIERGDHLK
+836 IWQKDEIDRGDHLN

-916 SLLAMASDEMGRRN
+916 SLLGTASDEMGRRN
-930 STTEIGY
+930 STTEVGY

-946 YRSLSK
+946 FRSLSK

-967 TRIKDI
+967 TRIKDV

-1004 TSWKGWDPES
+1004 TSWKGWDPEA